1 MAQILLNV
9 ELNSASAQDSIT
21 KLKTAISKLQ
31 EPLANLQK
39 TDINSRLTAQL
50 NVLAKSF
57 DAASKGSTNL
67 VNGVKKLKT
76 PLTNLQKIEIN
87 GKLASQ
93 LNALANAFNAT
104 GEKANNAAK
113 NIRAVTKAVD
123 ENQQAVS
130 KNGATLLDNA
140 AAFLKWQV
148 VATLV
153 MKPLNA
159 IRDAISSIDEVLI
172 ETENRVIEIKRV
184 LNEDI
189 LDDRISKKLYELAQ
203 NFGQTFE
210 NAADI
215 ATNFARSG
223 MTWSDSVKAT
233 EAALLALNVAEL
245 DAEEASN
252 GLIAIMTQFGKGAD
266 ELTYIIDILN
276 KTADNAPV
284 STQKLLLAL
293 EKVGSYANQAK
304 MSLEE
309 TVAVITALSGATG
322 ASGQQLGTAVKSLLA
337 YTTKDS
343 SLNVFASLSADMQN
357 IVNEYKKGA
366 ASILSVWQ
374 QLSKE
379 INSLSAEQ
387 ADKLAEYF
395 ESTDGKSMEEALG
408 EELSEI
414 YDSMTGVYDTA
425 GTYRKN
431 YFIALMK
438 NFEDVQTALDNM
450 NDAEGYSLK
459 ENEQYMDT
467 YTAKLNTFKAKWQE
481 LANDEQGI
489 LKFKKIIIDIGE
501 GLLSLIDKTGTL
513 SSTIGALGGVATFL
527 FSAKIASGLS
537 KIGSS
542 IKASV
547 EGMKAAGSTLQ
558 SAIGILGI
566 FVAALS
572 VVNGAI
578 TKHKQAL
585 HEARIEAI
593 EAWDAISDNTQEL
606 KSLATQYEK
615 LTPKTD
621 EYYEVEQK
629 LVKLLSKD
637 KQDALAGLTEKTDE
651 YSEALKNLTQQEL
664 NSAELQ
670 AALALRAA
678 EGEVEASGDLPNDLN
693 TLTTYDNATD
703 FLTKVWNR
711 LNSGGLGSN
720 YEKVMQLMVE
730 KGLAERNRSTNGV
743 PYYTLVGMTNATNAE
758 GYYQNYKVLSDIIQ
772 KLADEYSAALRD
784 GDTETAETI
793 KLIAEKL
800 TTTRNKVAS
809 VMETYEKTKA
819 SVDAIKEAQSNFNS
833 EVEKG
838 STAAENLKE
847 QYDKIKDALQGL
859 IDKQKEA
866 NEFENYRKSV
876 LDAEANLLEAQRAA
890 EEAIAAKKEAIAER
904 EEELLQAQK
913 DAEEAI
919 AEKREA
925 IAEKEK
931 NLEEKKLD
939 LIKAQKELAD
949 TINERNVRVFNEQSG
964 LWEWQANEKNVQKAR
979 ENVEKAQKD
988 ILKAEKDIEDAIKA
1002 MHKQEEKNAQNI
1014 AKAQKNLQ
1022 KAIEALAEQER
1033 KNAENI
1039 AKAMEKLAEVQ
1050 KKIGDELLQKAI
1062 AEIKGMLDAGKPMK
1076 DIYDKINEWMAYYN
1090 NVMGTSGIPPF
1101 VGEILAAIASIKG
1114 FNIYI
1119 DYAKQSASSGA
1130 ASPDDVVSSFWEKY
1144 GDLVESGDAAASEVN
1159 RRLNNLNGYEHAFG
1173 RESAMDE
1180 TFNGEQYLFDNT
1192 TGSYYKK
1199 SDLIDNGDGT
1209 YTVPVGAEAKDY
1221 DANFTPS
1228 RDSWQKQFDSNSSSG
1243 GWGKDQPNTPEEPQN
1258 DKQNNRGGTG
1268 GSFSNRGGSGG
1279 IYDSGGVLHGLGGI
1293 KATERDEMVLPPEIT
1308 EKILN
1313 PQNTVAFKDFCS
1325 NLGILYGALEHT
1337 MPTRGNVITQN
1348 HTAND
1353 NRNMSRNTYINGVPI
1368 SSEKADRYT
1377 ISELLREM
1385 PLVREW

>member
-39 TDINSRLTAQL
+39 VDINSRLTAQL

-189 LDDRISKKLYELAQ
+189 LDDRISNKLYELAQ

-357 IVNEYKKGA
+357 IVSEYKKGA

-489 LKFKKIIIDIGE
+489 LKFKKTLLDIGN
-501 GLLSLIDKTGTL
+501 GLLSLIEYTGGIVNAAGTL
-513 SSTIGALGGVATFL
+513 GGIMTTL
-527 FSAKIASGLS
+527 FSVKIAKGLSNIFSGLS
-537 KIGSS
+537 NVAK
-542 IKASV
+542 
-547 EGMKAAGSTLQ
+547 GMKSVSTAGMTLQ
-558 SAIGILGI
+558 GAFGWLGI
-566 FVAALS
+566 AVAGISLLTG
-572 VVNGAI
+572 VVKAYEQEQ
-578 TKHKQAL
+578 HKARL
-585 HEARIEAI
+585 EAM

-606 KSLATQYEK
+606 KALVAQYEK
-615 LTPKTD
+615 LTPQTD
-621 EYYEVEQK
+621 EYYEVEK
-629 LVKLLSKD
+629 KIVNLLSKD
-637 KQDALAGLTEKTDE
+637 KKDALKDLKEGTEE
-651 YSEALKNLTQQEL
+651 YSKALKNLTQQEL
-664 NSAELQ
+664 DAAEMKALWASQAAETEVKKAGKSFRNSVTSVWTMIENDDTIEGYTSKFAPDIAKMATARSAE
-670 AALALRAA
+670 
-678 EGEVEASGDLPNDLN
+678 E
-693 TLTTYDNATD
+693 
-703 FLTKVWNR
+703 
-711 LNSGGLGSN
+711 
-720 YEKVMQLMVE
+720 
-730 KGLAERNRSTNGV
+730 
-743 PYYTLVGMTNATNAE
+743 
-758 GYYQNYKVLSDIIQ
+758 YYQSYKKLSDIVQ
-772 KLADEYSAALRD
+772 QLFSEYRAALRD
-784 GDTETAETI
+784 GKTETAET
-793 KLIAEKL
+793 LMNVAMAL
-800 TTTRNKVAS
+800 QAQLDKVS
-809 VMETYEKTKA
+809 DVMETYEKTKA
-819 SVDAIKEAQSNFNS
+819 SVEAIKEAQ
-833 EVEKG
+833 EKLNDKIEE
-838 STAAENLKE
+838 AEDPAKTLAE
-847 QYDKIKDALQGL
+847 EYSKIKDALQGL

-866 NEFENYRKSV
+866 NQFENYRKSV

-890 EEAIAAKKEAIAER
+890 EEAIAAKKEAIAAR

-939 LIKAQKELAD
+939 LIKAQKELVD

-988 ILKAEKDIEDAIKA
+988 ILKAEEDIEDAIKA
-1002 MHKQEEKNAQNI
+1002 LHKQEEKNAEKI

-1101 VGEILAAIASIKG
+1101 VSDILAAIASIKG
-1114 FNIYI
+1114 FNVYV
-1119 DYAKQSASSGA
+1119 DYVQQGTSGGNFTKDDFFNSSAWNDYLKPKVEDGD
-1130 ASPDDVVSSFWEKY
+1130 PDATEAY
-1144 GDLVESGDAAASEVN
+1144 E
-1159 RRLNNLNGYEHAFG
+1159 RLLMTNDKEHATSKNP
-1173 RESAMDE
+1173 ES
-1180 TFNGEQYLFDNT
+1180 TFANGKEYIYDST
-1192 TGSYYKK
+1192 TGQYFAKDDIKKNDDGSYT
-1199 SDLIDNGDGT
+1199 I
-1209 YTVPVGAEAKDY
+1209 PRGAEAGRIEY
-1221 DANFTPS
+1221 PS
-1228 RDSWQKQFDSNSSSG
+1228 SRRENAAPPKGNG
-1243 GWGKDQPNTPEEPQN
+1243 AMGNA
-1258 DKQNNRGGTG
+1258 NNRV
-1268 GSFSNRGGSGG
+1268 NQL
-1279 IYDSGGVLHGLGGI
+1279 YDSGGVLHGLGGI

-1313 PQNTVAFKDFCS
+1313 PQNTVAFRDFCN

>member
-9 ELNSASAQDSIT
+9 ELNSASAQDSLL

-130 KNGATLLDNA
+130 KNKSSLLDNA

-172 ETENRVIEIKRV
+172 ETENRIIEIKRV

-189 LDDRISKKLYELAQ
+189 LNDRISNKLYELAQ

-337 YTTKDS
+337 YTTKDG

-357 IVNEYKKGA
+357 IVSEYKKGA

-438 NFEDVQTALDNM
+438 SFEDVQTALDNM

-481 LANDEQGI
+481 LANDEQGF
-489 LKFKKIIIDIGE
+489 LAFKKTLLDIGN
-501 GLLSLIDKTGTL
+501 GLLTLIKYTGGLSSVIGKLGGLLLVTFSGKISTGLSNLVSGFKALKTGMDAATASAAAL
-513 SSTIGALGGVATFL
+513 QATISWIGVAIMAV
-527 FSAKIASGLS
+527 SQVIGL
-537 KIGSS
+537 IN
-542 IKASV
+542 AY
-547 EGMKAAGSTLQ
+547 
-558 SAIGILGI
+558 
-566 FVAALS
+566 
-572 VVNGAI
+572 
-578 TKHKQAL
+578 KQAQ
-585 HEARIEAI
+585 HEARLEAI
-593 EAWDAISDNTQEL
+593 EAWDAISDNAQEL
-606 KSLATQYEK
+606 KALATQYEK
-615 LTPKTD
+615 LTPQTD

-637 KQDALAGLTEKTDE
+637 KKDALKDLKEGTEE
-651 YSEALKNLTQQEL
+651 YSKALKNLTEQEL
-664 NSAELQ
+664 ANAELKATLAMRAAKKEVEKSKDVRKILRTDGAFWDDDVSKKYFNLYDADSLKLFNVLKELGILSRITYDTREIQGVKMNSASGVMTGGFEEGKDAATLYRNYQKLEQNIQTLYSRYKQ
-670 AALALRAA
+670 AILDGDA
-678 EGEVEASGDLPNDLN
+678 E
-693 TLTTYDNATD
+693 
-703 FLTKVWNR
+703 
-711 LNSGGLGSN
+711 
-720 YEKVMQLMVE
+720 
-730 KGLAERNRSTNGV
+730 LAESLLDYIDRLQQAQDKVSEVMGT
-743 PYYTLVGMTNATNAE
+743 
-758 GYYQNYKVLSDIIQ
+758 YK
-772 KLADEYSAALRD
+772 
-784 GDTETAETI
+784 DT
-793 KLIAEKL
+793 KD
-800 TTTRNKVAS
+800 
-809 VMETYEKTKA
+809 
-819 SVDAIKEAQSNFNS
+819 SVDDIKEAQSNLNK
-833 EVEKG
+833 EIDN
-838 STAAENLKE
+838 AEDPAKKLKE
-847 QYDKIKDALQGL
+847 QYNQIKDALQGL

-866 NEFENYRKSV
+866 NQFENYRKSV

-890 EEAIAAKKEAIAER
+890 EEAIAAKKEAIATR

-913 DAEEAI
+913 DAAEAI

-939 LIKAQKELAD
+939 LIKAQKELVD

-1002 MHKQEEKNAQNI
+1002 LHKQEEKNAENI

-1033 KNAENI
+1033 KNSENI

-1062 AEIKGMLDAGKPMK
+1062 AEINKMLEAGKPMK

-1101 VGEILAAIASIKG
+1101 VIEILDAIARIQG
-1114 FNIYI
+1114 LGNTYA
-1119 DYAKQSASSGA
+1119 DYTKNTISSGA
-1130 ASPDDVVSSFWEKY
+1130 ASWGDIAGAFWEKY
-1144 GDLVESGDAAASEVN
+1144 GDRVEAGDPDAVEAN
-1159 RRLNNLNGYEHAFG
+1159 NRLNRINGSE
-1173 RESAMDE
+1173 R
-1180 TFNGEQYLFDNT
+1180 TFIPSSDMNGTYNGESYIYDTIGGL
-1192 TGSYYKK
+1192 YYKR
-1199 SDLIDNGDGT
+1199 SDVRFNGDGT
-1209 YTVPVGAEAKDY
+1209 YTVPAGAEALGFEESLEVKKGY
-1221 DANFTPS
+1221 
-1228 RDSWQKQFDSNSSSG
+1228 G
-1243 GWGKDQPNTPEEPQN
+1243 GGRNGGNQMGNA
-1258 DKQNNRGGTG
+1258 NNRV
-1268 GSFSNRGGSGG
+1268 NQL
-1279 IYDSGGVLHGLGGI
+1279 YDSGGVLHGLGGI
-1293 KATERDEMVLPPEIT
+1293 KATERDEMVLPPDIT

-1313 PQNTVAFKDFCS
+1313 PQNTVAFRDFCN

>member
-9 ELNSASAQDSIT
+9 ELNSASAQGSLA

-57 DAASKGSTNL
+57 DAASKGSANL

-87 GKLASQ
+87 GKLTSQ
-93 LNALANAFNAT
+93 LNALSNAFRAT

-113 NIRAVTKAVD
+113 NIREVSKAVN
-123 ENQQAVS
+123 ENQKAVS

-172 ETENRVIEIKRV
+172 ETENRIIEIKRV

-189 LDDRISKKLYELAQ
+189 LNDRISKKLYELAQ

-357 IVNEYKKGA
+357 IVSEYKKGA

-450 NDAEGYSLK
+450 NNAEGYSLK

-481 LANDEQGI
+481 LANDEQGF
-489 LKFKKIIIDIGE
+489 LAFKKTLLEIGN
-501 GLLSLIDKTGTL
+501 GLLTLIKYTGGLSSVIGKLGGLLLVTFSGKISSDLSNLVSGFKALKTGMDAATASAAAL
-513 SSTIGALGGVATFL
+513 QATISWIGVAIMAV
-527 FSAKIASGLS
+527 SQVVGL
-537 KIGSS
+537 IN
-542 IKASV
+542 AY
-547 EGMKAAGSTLQ
+547 
-558 SAIGILGI
+558 
-566 FVAALS
+566 
-572 VVNGAI
+572 
-578 TKHKQAL
+578 KQAQ
-585 HEARIEAI
+585 HEARLEAI

-606 KSLATQYEK
+606 KTLATQYEK
-615 LTPKTD
+615 LTPQTD

-637 KQDALAGLTEKTDE
+637 KQEALKGLTEKTEE
-651 YSEALKNLTQQEL
+651 YSEALKKMTQQEL
-664 NSAELQ
+664 DSAQLQ
-670 AALALRAA
+670 AVLAMRAA
-678 EGEVEASGDLPNDLN
+678 EKEVEESGKLSR
-693 TLTTYDNATD
+693 NAATI
-703 FLTKVWNR
+703 FNK
-711 LNSGGLGSN
+711 GLSEEAVK
-720 YEKVMQLMVE
+720 YLRE
-730 KGLAERNRSTNGV
+730 KGIIEDTYLDYGEAGGSSSTTTPV
-743 PYYTLVGMTNATNAE
+743 IKGMTNAKDAA
-758 GYYQNYKVLSDIIQ
+758 GYYKNYQVLSDIIQ
-772 KLADEYSAALRD
+772 KLATEYSAALRN
-784 GDTETAETI
+784 GDAETAKTI
-793 KLIAEKL
+793 ELIAERL
-800 TTTRNKVAS
+800 EAQRSKVSA
-809 VMETYEKTKA
+809 VMETYKQTKD
-819 SVDAIKEAQSNFNS
+819 SVDDIKEAQANLNK
-833 EVEKG
+833 EIDN
-838 STAAENLKE
+838 AEDPAKKLKE
-847 QYDKIKDALQGL
+847 QYNQIKDALQGL

-866 NEFENYRKSV
+866 NQFENYRKSV

-890 EEAIAAKKEAIAER
+890 EEAIAAKKEAIAAR

-913 DAEEAI
+913 DAAEAI

-1002 MHKQEEKNAQNI
+1002 LHKQEEKNAQNI

-1062 AEIKGMLDAGKPMK
+1062 AEINKMLESGKPMK

-1101 VGEILAAIASIKG
+1101 VIEILDAIARIQG
-1114 FNIYI
+1114 LGNTYA
-1119 DYAKQSASSGA
+1119 DYTKNTISSGA
-1130 ASPDDVVSSFWEKY
+1130 ASWGDIAGAFWDKY
-1144 GDLVESGDAAASEVN
+1144 GDRVEAGDPDAVEAN
-1159 RRLNNLNGYEHAFG
+1159 NRLNRINGGE
-1173 RESAMDE
+1173 R
-1180 TFNGEQYLFDNT
+1180 TFMPAPNMNRTYNGEAYIFDT
-1192 TGSYYKK
+1192 ITGSYYKA
-1199 SDLIDNGDGT
+1199 SDLRMTGDGS
-1209 YTVPVGAEAKDY
+1209 YTVPAGAEALGY
-1221 DANFTPS
+1221 QEGLELRMNGASSGNGS
-1228 RDSWQKQFDSNSSSG
+1228 SNSGGNTAHGGGGKYTTSS
-1243 GWGKDQPNTPEEPQN
+1243 T
-1258 DKQNNRGGTG
+1258 
-1268 GSFSNRGGSGG
+1268 
-1279 IYDSGGVLHGLGGI
+1279 YDSGGVLHGLGGI
-1293 KATERDEMVLPPEIT
+1293 KATERDEMVLPPDIT

-1313 PQNTVAFKDFCS
+1313 PQNTVAFRDFCN

>member
-9 ELNSASAQDSIT
+9 ELNSASAQSSIT

-31 EPLANLQK
+31 EPLNNLQK
-39 TDINSRLTAQL
+39 VDINSKLTAQL

-57 DAASKGSTNL
+57 EAANKGSTNL
-67 VNGVKKLKT
+67 ANGVKKLET
-76 PLTNLQKIEIN
+76 PLTRLQKIEIN

-130 KNGATLLDNA
+130 KNKSSLLDNA
-140 AAFLKWQV
+140 AAFLKWQL

-153 MKPLNA
+153 MTPLNA
-159 IRDAISSIDEVLI
+159 IRDAISSIDDALI

-189 LDDRISKKLYELAQ
+189 LDDRISNKLYELAQ

-233 EAALLALNVAEL
+233 ESALLALNVAEL

-337 YTTKDS
+337 YTTKSDS
-343 SLNVFASLSADMQN
+343 LKVFASLSTDMQK
-357 IVNEYKKGA
+357 IVGEYQKGA

-379 INSLSAEQ
+379 INHLSAEQ

-395 ESTDGKSMEEALG
+395 ESTDGKNMEESLG

-489 LKFKKIIIDIGE
+489 LAFKKWLVDIGN
-501 GLLSLIDKTGTL
+501 GILSLIDKTGSL
-513 SSTIGALGGVATFL
+513 SSTMVALAGVMTFL
-527 FSAKIASGLS
+527 FSAKIASGISNIAKGLVNV
-537 KIGSS
+537 
-542 IKASV
+542 AT
-547 EGMKAAGSTLQ
+547 GMKAAATGAVTLQ
-558 SAIGILGI
+558 
-566 FVAALS
+566 AALGWIGVAVAGIS
-572 VVNGAI
+572 LLVGYIRNY
-578 TKHKQAL
+578 KQAQ
-585 HEARIEAI
+585 HEARLEAI

-606 KSLATQYEK
+606 KALAAQYEK
-615 LTPKTD
+615 LTPQTD

-637 KQDALAGLTEKTDE
+637 KKDALKDLKEGTEE
-651 YSEALKNLTQQEL
+651 YSEALKNLTEQEL
-664 NSAELQ
+664 ANAQLQ
-670 AALALRAA
+670 AALAMRAA
-678 EGEVEASGDLPNDLN
+678 ENEVLASGNTDITLN
-693 TLTTYDNATD
+693 KYDAEKLRALGIETKQTRTKRAGRHSAVRYEFAD
-703 FLTKVWNR
+703 FDGSKTADAYYENYQK
-711 LNSGGLGSN
+711 LNS
-720 YEKVMQLMVE
+720 YIEKI
-730 KGLAERNRSTNGV
+730 
-743 PYYTLVGMTNATNAE
+743 ATAYN
-758 GYYQNYKVLSDIIQ
+758 K
-772 KLADEYSAALRD
+772 ALRD
-784 GDTETAETI
+784 GNEKTAASLLAVGEI
-793 KLIAEKL
+793 LQKQCD
-800 TTTRNKVAS
+800 KVSA
-809 VMETYEKTKA
+809 VMETYKKTKD
-819 SVDAIKEAQSNFNS
+819 SVDDIKEAQSNLNK
-833 EVEKG
+833 EIDN
-838 STAAENLKE
+838 AEDPAKKLKE

-931 NLEEKKLD
+931 TLEEKKLD
-939 LIKAQKELAD
+939 LIKAQKELAE

-988 ILKAEKDIEDAIKA
+988 IIEAEKDIEDAIKA
-1002 MHKQEEKNAQNI
+1002 LHKQEEKNAEKI

-1033 KNAENI
+1033 KNAESI

-1050 KKIGDELLQKAI
+1050 KKIGEELLEKAI
-1062 AEIKGMLDAGKPMK
+1062 AEIDKMLEDNKPMK
-1076 DIYDKINEWMAYYN
+1076 EIYDKLNEWMAYYN

-1101 VGEILAAIASIKG
+1101 VMDILDAISNIQGLGNTYVSYTQQSMATGASTWGDI
-1114 FNIYI
+1114 
-1119 DYAKQSASSGA
+1119 AGA
-1130 ASPDDVVSSFWEKY
+1130 FWEKY
-1144 GDLVESGDAAASEVN
+1144 GDRVEAGDPDAVEAN
-1159 RRLNNLNGYEHAFG
+1159 DRLNHINGSEH
-1173 RESAMDE
+1173 
-1180 TFNGEQYLFDNT
+1180 TFIPSSSMNGTYNGEAYIYDT
-1192 TGSYYKK
+1192 ITGSYYRQK
-1199 SDLIDNGDGT
+1199 DLVRNGDNT
-1209 YTVPVGAEAKDY
+1209 YTVPIGAEALGFKEEGELEY
-1221 DANFTPS
+1221 DKNIDIVHF
-1228 RDSWQKQFDSNSSSG
+1228 
-1243 GWGKDQPNTPEEPQN
+1243 
-1258 DKQNNRGGTG
+1258 RGGG
-1268 GSFSNRGGSGG
+1268 GGEKVSL
-1279 IYDSGGVLHGLGGI
+1279 YDSGGVLHGLGGI
-1293 KATERDEMVLPPEIT
+1293 KATERDEMVLPPDIT
-1308 EKILN
+1308 GKILN

-1337 MPTRGNVITQN
+1337 MPARGNVITQN

-1368 SSEKADRYT
+1368 SSEMADRYT
-1377 ISELLREM
+1377 VSELLREI

>member
-9 ELNSASAQDSIT
+9 ELNSASAQDSLL

-39 TDINSRLTAQL
+39 
-50 NVLAKSF
+50 
-57 DAASKGSTNL
+57 
-67 VNGVKKLKT
+67 
-76 PLTNLQKIEIN
+76 IEIN
-87 GKLASQ
+87 GKLTSQ
-93 LNALANAFNAT
+93 LNALSNAFRAT

-130 KNGATLLDNA
+130 KNKSSLLDNA

-189 LDDRISKKLYELAQ
+189 LDDRISNKLYELAQ

-322 ASGQQLGTAVKSLLA
+322 ASGQQLGTAVKSLLS
-337 YTTKDS
+337 YTMKPEA
-343 SLNVFASLSADMQN
+343 LNMYASLSTDMKK
-357 IVNEYKKGA
+357 IVDEYRMGA
-366 ASILSVWQ
+366 ASILDVWER
-374 QLSKE
+374 LSKE
-379 INSLSAEQ
+379 LNHLSAEQ
-387 ADKLAEYF
+387 ADKLADFF
-395 ESTDGKSMEEALG
+395 ETKEGQTIESALG

-481 LANDEQGI
+481 LANDEQGF
-489 LKFKKIIIDIGE
+489 LAFKKTLLEIGN
-501 GLLSLIDKTGTL
+501 GLLTLIKYTGGLSSVIGKLGGLLLVTFSGKISTGLSNLVSGFKALKTGMDAATA
-513 SSTIGALGGVATFL
+513 SAAALQAAISWIGVAIMAV
-527 FSAKIASGLS
+527 SQVIGL
-537 KIGSS
+537 IN
-542 IKASV
+542 AY
-547 EGMKAAGSTLQ
+547 
-558 SAIGILGI
+558 
-566 FVAALS
+566 
-572 VVNGAI
+572 
-578 TKHKQAL
+578 KQAQ
-585 HEARIEAI
+585 HEARLEAI

-606 KSLATQYEK
+606 KALAAQYEK
-615 LTPKTD
+615 LTPQTD

-637 KQDALAGLTEKTDE
+637 KKDALKDLKEGTEE
-651 YSEALKNLTQQEL
+651 YSKALKNLTEQEL
-664 NSAELQ
+664 ANAELKATLAMRAAKKEVEKSKDARNILTADGAFWDDDVSKKYFNLYDADSLKLFNVLKELGILSRITYDTREIQGVKMNSASGVMTGGFEEGKDAATLYRNYQKLEQNIQTLYSRYKQ
-670 AALALRAA
+670 AILDGDA
-678 EGEVEASGDLPNDLN
+678 E
-693 TLTTYDNATD
+693 
-703 FLTKVWNR
+703 
-711 LNSGGLGSN
+711 
-720 YEKVMQLMVE
+720 
-730 KGLAERNRSTNGV
+730 LAESLLDYIDRLQQAQDKVSEVMGT
-743 PYYTLVGMTNATNAE
+743 
-758 GYYQNYKVLSDIIQ
+758 YK
-772 KLADEYSAALRD
+772 
-784 GDTETAETI
+784 DT
-793 KLIAEKL
+793 KD
-800 TTTRNKVAS
+800 
-809 VMETYEKTKA
+809 
-819 SVDAIKEAQSNFNS
+819 SVDDIKEAQSNLNK
-833 EVEKG
+833 EIDN
-838 STAAENLKE
+838 AEDPAKKLKE

-866 NEFENYRKSV
+866 NQFENYRKSV

-890 EEAIAAKKEAIAER
+890 EEAIAAKKEAIAAR

-913 DAEEAI
+913 DAAEAI

-1002 MHKQEEKNAQNI
+1002 LHKQEEKNAQNI

-1119 DYAKQSASSGA
+1119 DYAKQSASTGA

-1228 RDSWQKQFDSNSSSG
+1228 RDKGKESADRNYISGNKSEIGELNKQKY
-1243 GWGKDQPNTPEEPQN
+1243 
-1258 DKQNNRGGTG
+1258 
-1268 GSFSNRGGSGG
+1268 GST
-1279 IYDSGGVLHGLGGI
+1279 YDSGGVLHGLGGI

-1313 PQNTVAFKDFCS
+1313 PQNTVAFRDFCN

>member
-9 ELNSASAQDSIT
+9 ELNSASAQGSLT

-57 DAASKGSTNL
+57 DAASKGSANL

-87 GKLASQ
+87 GKLTSQ
-93 LNALANAFNAT
+93 LNALSNAFRTT

-113 NIRAVTKAVD
+113 NIREVSKAVN
-123 ENQQAVS
+123 ENQKAVS

-148 VATLV
+148 VATLI

-159 IRDAISSIDEVLI
+159 IREAISSIDETLI
-172 ETENRVIEIKRV
+172 ETENRIIEIKRV

-189 LDDRISKKLYELAQ
+189 LNDRISKKLYELAQ

-337 YTTKDS
+337 YTMKPKALDMY
-343 SLNVFASLSADMQN
+343 ASLSTDMKK
-357 IVNEYKKGA
+357 IVDEYRMGA
-366 ASILSVWQ
+366 ASILDVWEH
-374 QLSKE
+374 LSKE
-379 INSLSAEQ
+379 LNHLSAEQ
-387 ADKLAEYF
+387 ADKLADFF
-395 ESTDGKSMEEALG
+395 ETKEGQTIESALG

-450 NDAEGYSLK
+450 NNAEGYSLK
-459 ENEQYMDT
+459 ENDQYMDT

-481 LANDEQGI
+481 LANDEQGF
-489 LKFKKIIIDIGE
+489 LAFKKTLLEIGN
-501 GLLSLIDKTGTL
+501 GLLTLIKYTGGL
-513 SSTIGALGGVATFL
+513 SSVIGKLGGLLLVTF
-527 FSAKIASGLS
+527 SGKISSGLS
-537 KIGSS
+537 NLVSGF
-542 IKASV
+542 KALKT
-547 EGMKAAGSTLQ
+547 GMDAATA
-558 SAIGILGI
+558 SA
-566 FVAALS
+566 AALQATIS
-572 VVNGAI
+572 WIGVAI
-578 TKHKQAL
+578 MAVSQVIGLINAYKQAQ
-585 HEARIEAI
+585 HEARLEAI

-606 KSLATQYEK
+606 KALAAQYEK
-615 LTPKTD
+615 LTPQTD

-637 KQDALAGLTEKTDE
+637 KKDALKDLKEGTEE
-651 YSEALKNLTQQEL
+651 YSKALKNLTEQEL
-664 NSAELQ
+664 ANAELKATLAMRAAKKEVEKSKDARNILTTDGAFWDDDVSKKYFNLYDADSLKLFNVLKELGILSGITYDTREIQGVKMNSASGVMTGGFEEGKDAATLYRNYQKLEQNIQTLYSRYKQ
-670 AALALRAA
+670 AILDGDA
-678 EGEVEASGDLPNDLN
+678 E
-693 TLTTYDNATD
+693 
-703 FLTKVWNR
+703 
-711 LNSGGLGSN
+711 
-720 YEKVMQLMVE
+720 
-730 KGLAERNRSTNGV
+730 LAESLLDYIDRLQQAQDKVSEVMGT
-743 PYYTLVGMTNATNAE
+743 
-758 GYYQNYKVLSDIIQ
+758 YK
-772 KLADEYSAALRD
+772 
-784 GDTETAETI
+784 DT
-793 KLIAEKL
+793 KD
-800 TTTRNKVAS
+800 
-809 VMETYEKTKA
+809 
-819 SVDAIKEAQSNFNS
+819 SVDDIKEAQANLNK
-833 EVEKG
+833 EIDN
-838 STAAENLKE
+838 AEDPAKKLKE
-847 QYDKIKDALQGL
+847 QYDQIKDALQGL

-866 NEFENYRKSV
+866 NQFENYRKSV

-890 EEAIAAKKEAIAER
+890 EEAIAAKKEAIAVR

-913 DAEEAI
+913 DAAEAI

-988 ILKAEKDIEDAIKA
+988 ILKAEEDIEDAIKA
-1002 MHKQEEKNAQNI
+1002 LHKQEEKNAQNI

-1101 VGEILAAIASIKG
+1101 VIEILDAIARIQG
-1114 FNIYI
+1114 LGNTYA
-1119 DYAKQSASSGA
+1119 DYTKNTISSGA
-1130 ASPDDVVSSFWEKY
+1130 ASWGDIAGAFWDKY
-1144 GDLVESGDAAASEVN
+1144 GDRVEAGDPDAVEAN
-1159 RRLNNLNGYEHAFG
+1159 NRLNRINGGE
-1173 RESAMDE
+1173 R
-1180 TFNGEQYLFDNT
+1180 TFTPAPNMNRTYNGEAYIFDT
-1192 TGSYYKK
+1192 ITGSYYKA
-1199 SDLIDNGDGT
+1199 SDLRMTGDGS
-1209 YTVPVGAEAKDY
+1209 YTVPAGAEALGY
-1221 DANFTPS
+1221 QEGLELRMNGASSGNGS
-1228 RDSWQKQFDSNSSSG
+1228 SNSGGNTAHGGGGKYTTSS
-1243 GWGKDQPNTPEEPQN
+1243 
-1258 DKQNNRGGTG
+1258 
-1268 GSFSNRGGSGG
+1268 

-1293 KATERDEMVLPPEIT
+1293 KATERDEMVLPPDIT

-1313 PQNTVAFKDFCS
+1313 PQNTVAFRDFCN

>member
-9 ELNSASAQDSIT
+9 ELNSASAQGSLT

-57 DAASKGSTNL
+57 DAASKGSADL

-76 PLTNLQKIEIN
+76 PLANLQKIEMN
-87 GKLASQ
+87 GKLTSQ
-93 LNALANAFNAT
+93 LNALSNAFRAT

-113 NIRAVTKAVD
+113 NIREVSKAVS
-123 ENQQAVS
+123 ENQNAVS

-189 LDDRISKKLYELAQ
+189 LDDRISNKLYELAQ

-357 IVNEYKKGA
+357 IVSEYKKGA

-395 ESTDGKSMEEALG
+395 ESTDGKSMDEALG

-450 NDAEGYSLK
+450 NNAEGYSLK

-481 LANDEQGI
+481 LANDEQGF
-489 LKFKKIIIDIGE
+489 LAFKKTLLEIGN
-501 GLLSLIDKTGTL
+501 GLLTLIKYTGGLSSVIGKLGGLLLVTFSGKISTGLSNLVSGFKALKTGMDAATA
-513 SSTIGALGGVATFL
+513 SAAALQAAISWIGVAIMAV
-527 FSAKIASGLS
+527 SQVIGL
-537 KIGSS
+537 IN
-542 IKASV
+542 AY
-547 EGMKAAGSTLQ
+547 
-558 SAIGILGI
+558 
-566 FVAALS
+566 
-572 VVNGAI
+572 
-578 TKHKQAL
+578 KQAQ
-585 HEARIEAI
+585 HEARLEAI

-606 KSLATQYEK
+606 KALTAQYEK
-615 LTPKTD
+615 LTPQTD

-637 KQDALAGLTEKTDE
+637 KKDALKDLKGGTEE
-651 YSEALKNLTQQEL
+651 YSKALKNLTEQEL
-664 NSAELQ
+664 ANAELKATLAMRAAKKEVEKSKDARNILTADGAFWDDDVSKKYFNLYDADSLKLFNVLKELGILSRITYDTREIQGVKMNSASGVMTGGFEEGKDAATLYRNYQKLEQNIQTLYSRYKQ
-670 AALALRAA
+670 AILDGDA
-678 EGEVEASGDLPNDLN
+678 E
-693 TLTTYDNATD
+693 
-703 FLTKVWNR
+703 
-711 LNSGGLGSN
+711 
-720 YEKVMQLMVE
+720 
-730 KGLAERNRSTNGV
+730 LAESLLDYIDRLQQAQDKVSEVMGT
-743 PYYTLVGMTNATNAE
+743 
-758 GYYQNYKVLSDIIQ
+758 YK
-772 KLADEYSAALRD
+772 
-784 GDTETAETI
+784 DT
-793 KLIAEKL
+793 KD
-800 TTTRNKVAS
+800 
-809 VMETYEKTKA
+809 
-819 SVDAIKEAQSNFNS
+819 SVDDIKEAQANLNK
-833 EVEKG
+833 EIDN
-838 STAAENLKE
+838 AEDPAKKLKE
-847 QYDKIKDALQGL
+847 QYNQIKDALQGL

-866 NEFENYRKSV
+866 NQFENYRKSV

-890 EEAIAAKKEAIAER
+890 EEAIAAKKEAIAAR

-913 DAEEAI
+913 DAAEAI

-1002 MHKQEEKNAQNI
+1002 LHKQEEKNAENI

-1062 AEIKGMLDAGKPMK
+1062 AEINKMLEAGKPMK

-1101 VGEILAAIASIKG
+1101 VIEILDAIARIQG
-1114 FNIYI
+1114 LGNTYA
-1119 DYAKQSASSGA
+1119 DYTKNTISSGA
-1130 ASPDDVVSSFWEKY
+1130 ASWGDIAGAFWEKY
-1144 GDLVESGDAAASEVN
+1144 GDRVEAGDPDAVEAN
-1159 RRLNNLNGYEHAFG
+1159 NRLNRINGSE
-1173 RESAMDE
+1173 R
-1180 TFNGEQYLFDNT
+1180 TFIPSSDMNGTYNGESYIYDTIGGL
-1192 TGSYYKK
+1192 YYKR
-1199 SDLIDNGDGT
+1199 SDVRFNGDGT
-1209 YTVPVGAEAKDY
+1209 YTVPAGAEALGFEESLEVKKGY
-1221 DANFTPS
+1221 
-1228 RDSWQKQFDSNSSSG
+1228 G
-1243 GWGKDQPNTPEEPQN
+1243 GGRNGGNQMGNA
-1258 DKQNNRGGTG
+1258 NNRV
-1268 GSFSNRGGSGG
+1268 NQL
-1279 IYDSGGVLHGLGGI
+1279 YDSGGVLHGLGGI

-1313 PQNTVAFKDFCS
+1313 PQNTVAFRDFCN

>member
-9 ELNSASAQDSIT
+9 ELNSASAQDSLT

-189 LDDRISKKLYELAQ
+189 LDDRISNKLYELAQ

-357 IVNEYKKGA
+357 IVSEYKKGA

-481 LANDEQGI
+481 LANDEQGF
-489 LKFKKIIIDIGE
+489 LAFKKTLLDIGN
-501 GLLSLIDKTGTL
+501 GLLTLIKYTGGLSSVIGKLGGLLLVTFSGKISTGLSNLVSGFKALKTGMDAATASAAAL
-513 SSTIGALGGVATFL
+513 QATISWIGVAIMAV
-527 FSAKIASGLS
+527 SQVIGL
-537 KIGSS
+537 IN
-542 IKASV
+542 AY
-547 EGMKAAGSTLQ
+547 
-558 SAIGILGI
+558 
-566 FVAALS
+566 
-572 VVNGAI
+572 
-578 TKHKQAL
+578 KQAQ
-585 HEARIEAI
+585 HEARLEAI

-606 KSLATQYEK
+606 KALATQYEK
-615 LTPKTD
+615 LTPQTD

-637 KQDALAGLTEKTDE
+637 KKDALKDLKEGTEE
-651 YSEALKNLTQQEL
+651 YSKALKNLTEQEL
-664 NSAELQ
+664 ANAELKATLAMRAAKKEVEKSKDVRKILRTDGAFWDDDVSKKYFNLYDADSLKLFNVLKELGILSRITYDTREIQGVKMNSASGVMTGGFEEGKDAATLYRNYQKLEQNIQTLYSRYKQ
-670 AALALRAA
+670 AILDGDA
-678 EGEVEASGDLPNDLN
+678 E
-693 TLTTYDNATD
+693 
-703 FLTKVWNR
+703 
-711 LNSGGLGSN
+711 
-720 YEKVMQLMVE
+720 
-730 KGLAERNRSTNGV
+730 LAESLLDYIDRLQQAQDKVSEVMGT
-743 PYYTLVGMTNATNAE
+743 
-758 GYYQNYKVLSDIIQ
+758 YK
-772 KLADEYSAALRD
+772 
-784 GDTETAETI
+784 DT
-793 KLIAEKL
+793 KD
-800 TTTRNKVAS
+800 
-809 VMETYEKTKA
+809 
-819 SVDAIKEAQSNFNS
+819 SVDDIKEAQANLNK
-833 EVEKG
+833 EIDN
-838 STAAENLKE
+838 AEDPAKKLKE
-847 QYDKIKDALQGL
+847 QYNQIKDALQGL

-866 NEFENYRKSV
+866 NQFENYRKSV

-890 EEAIAAKKEAIAER
+890 EEAIAAKKEAIAAR

-913 DAEEAI
+913 DAAEAI

-988 ILKAEKDIEDAIKA
+988 ILKAEEDIEDAIKA
-1002 MHKQEEKNAQNI
+1002 LHKQEEKNAEKI

-1101 VGEILAAIASIKG
+1101 VIEILDAIARIQG
-1114 FNIYI
+1114 LGNTYA
-1119 DYAKQSASSGA
+1119 DYTKNTISSGA
-1130 ASPDDVVSSFWEKY
+1130 ASWGDIAGAFWDKY
-1144 GDLVESGDAAASEVN
+1144 GDRVEAGDPDAVEAN
-1159 RRLNNLNGYEHAFG
+1159 NRLNRINGGE
-1173 RESAMDE
+1173 R
-1180 TFNGEQYLFDNT
+1180 TFTPAPNMNRTYNGEAYIFDT
-1192 TGSYYKK
+1192 ITGSYYKA
-1199 SDLIDNGDGT
+1199 SDLRMTGDGS
-1209 YTVPVGAEAKDY
+1209 YTVPAGAEALGY
-1221 DANFTPS
+1221 QEGLELRMNGASSGNGS
-1228 RDSWQKQFDSNSSSG
+1228 SNSGGNTAHGGGGKYTTSS
-1243 GWGKDQPNTPEEPQN
+1243 
-1258 DKQNNRGGTG
+1258 
-1268 GSFSNRGGSGG
+1268 

-1293 KATERDEMVLPPEIT
+1293 KATERDEMVLPPDIT

-1313 PQNTVAFKDFCS
+1313 PQNTVAFRDFCN

>member
-9 ELNSASAQDSIT
+9 ELNSASAQGSLA
-21 KLKTAISKLQ
+21 KLKTAISKMQ

-57 DAASKGSTNL
+57 DAASKGSANL

-93 LNALANAFNAT
+93 LNALSNAFRAT

-113 NIRAVTKAVD
+113 NICEVSKAVN
-123 ENQQAVS
+123 ENQKAVS

-172 ETENRVIEIKRV
+172 ETENRIIEIKRV

-189 LDDRISKKLYELAQ
+189 LDDRISNKLYELAQ

-357 IVNEYKKGA
+357 IVSEYKKGA

-481 LANDEQGI
+481 LANDEQGF
-489 LKFKKIIIDIGE
+489 LAFKKTLLDIGN
-501 GLLSLIDKTGTL
+501 GLLTLIKYTGGL
-513 SSTIGALGGVATFL
+513 SSVIGKLGGLLLVTF
-527 FSAKIASGLS
+527 SGKISSGLS
-537 KIGSS
+537 NLVSGF
-542 IKASV
+542 KALKT
-547 EGMKAAGSTLQ
+547 GMDAATA
-558 SAIGILGI
+558 SA
-566 FVAALS
+566 AALQATIS
-572 VVNGAI
+572 WIGVAI
-578 TKHKQAL
+578 MAVSQVIGLINAYKQAQ
-585 HEARIEAI
+585 HEARLEAI

-606 KSLATQYEK
+606 KALAAQYEK
-615 LTPKTD
+615 LTPQTD

-637 KQDALAGLTEKTDE
+637 KKDALKDLKEGTEE
-651 YSEALKNLTQQEL
+651 YSEALKNLTEQEL
-664 NSAELQ
+664 ANAELKATLAMRAAKKEVEKSKDVRKILRTDGAFWDDDVSKKYFNLYDADSLKLFNVLKELGILSRITYDTREIQGVKMNSASGVMTGGFEEGKDAATLYRNYQKLEQNIQTLYSRYKQ
-670 AALALRAA
+670 AILDGDA
-678 EGEVEASGDLPNDLN
+678 E
-693 TLTTYDNATD
+693 
-703 FLTKVWNR
+703 
-711 LNSGGLGSN
+711 
-720 YEKVMQLMVE
+720 
-730 KGLAERNRSTNGV
+730 LAESLLDYIDRLQQAQDKVSEVMGT
-743 PYYTLVGMTNATNAE
+743 
-758 GYYQNYKVLSDIIQ
+758 YK
-772 KLADEYSAALRD
+772 
-784 GDTETAETI
+784 DT
-793 KLIAEKL
+793 KD
-800 TTTRNKVAS
+800 
-809 VMETYEKTKA
+809 
-819 SVDAIKEAQSNFNS
+819 SVDDIKEAQANLNK
-833 EVEKG
+833 EIDN
-838 STAAENLKE
+838 AEDPAKKLKE
-847 QYDKIKDALQGL
+847 QYNQIKDALQGL

-866 NEFENYRKSV
+866 NQFENYRKSV

-890 EEAIAAKKEAIAER
+890 EEAIAAKKEAIAAR

-988 ILKAEKDIEDAIKA
+988 ILKAEEDIEDAIKA
-1002 MHKQEEKNAQNI
+1002 LHKQEEKNAEKI

-1101 VGEILAAIASIKG
+1101 VIEILDAIARIQG
-1114 FNIYI
+1114 LGNTYA
-1119 DYAKQSASSGA
+1119 DYTKNTVSSGA
-1130 ASPDDVVSSFWEKY
+1130 ASWGDIAGAFWDKY
-1144 GDLVESGDAAASEVN
+1144 GDRVEAGDPDAVEAN
-1159 RRLNNLNGYEHAFG
+1159 NRLNRINGSE
-1173 RESAMDE
+1173 R
-1180 TFNGEQYLFDNT
+1180 TFIPFSEMNGTYNGESYIYDTIGGL
-1192 TGSYYKK
+1192 YYKR
-1199 SDLIDNGDGT
+1199 SDVRFNGDGT
-1209 YTVPVGAEAKDY
+1209 YTVPAGAEALGFEESLEVKKGY
-1221 DANFTPS
+1221 
-1228 RDSWQKQFDSNSSSG
+1228 G
-1243 GWGKDQPNTPEEPQN
+1243 GGRNGGNQMGNA
-1258 DKQNNRGGTG
+1258 NNRV
-1268 GSFSNRGGSGG
+1268 NQL
-1279 IYDSGGVLHGLGGI
+1279 YDSGGVLQGLGGI
-1293 KATERDEMVLPPEIT
+1293 KATERDEMVLPPDIT

-1313 PQNTVAFKDFCS
+1313 PQNTVAFRDFCN

-1368 SSEKADRYT
+1368 STEKADRYT

>member
-9 ELNSASAQDSIT
+9 ELNSASAQGSLT

-57 DAASKGSTNL
+57 DAASKGSANL

-93 LNALANAFNAT
+93 LNALSNAFRAT

-113 NIRAVTKAVD
+113 NICEVSKAVN
-123 ENQQAVS
+123 ENQKAVS

-172 ETENRVIEIKRV
+172 ETENRIIEIKRV

-189 LDDRISKKLYELAQ
+189 LDDRISNKLYELAQ

-357 IVNEYKKGA
+357 IVSEYKKGA

-481 LANDEQGI
+481 LANDEQGF
-489 LKFKKIIIDIGE
+489 LAFKKTLLDIGN
-501 GLLSLIDKTGTL
+501 GLLTLIKYTGGL
-513 SSTIGALGGVATFL
+513 SSVIGKLGGLLLVTF
-527 FSAKIASGLS
+527 SGKISSGLS
-537 KIGSS
+537 NLVSGF
-542 IKASV
+542 KALKT
-547 EGMKAAGSTLQ
+547 GMDAATA
-558 SAIGILGI
+558 SA
-566 FVAALS
+566 AALQATIS
-572 VVNGAI
+572 WIGVAI
-578 TKHKQAL
+578 MAVSQVIGLINAYKQAQ
-585 HEARIEAI
+585 HEARLEAI

-606 KSLATQYEK
+606 KALAAQYEK
-615 LTPKTD
+615 LTPQTD

-637 KQDALAGLTEKTDE
+637 KKDALKDLKEGTEE
-651 YSEALKNLTQQEL
+651 YSEALKNLTEQEL
-664 NSAELQ
+664 ANAELKATLAMRAAKKEVEKSKDVRKILRTDGAFWDDDVSKKYFNLYDADSLKLFNVLKELGILSRITYDTREIQGVKMNSASGVMTGGFEEGKDAATLYRNYQKLEQNIQTLYSRYKQ
-670 AALALRAA
+670 AILDGDA
-678 EGEVEASGDLPNDLN
+678 E
-693 TLTTYDNATD
+693 
-703 FLTKVWNR
+703 
-711 LNSGGLGSN
+711 
-720 YEKVMQLMVE
+720 
-730 KGLAERNRSTNGV
+730 LAESLLDYIDRLQQAQDKVSEVMGT
-743 PYYTLVGMTNATNAE
+743 
-758 GYYQNYKVLSDIIQ
+758 YK
-772 KLADEYSAALRD
+772 
-784 GDTETAETI
+784 DT
-793 KLIAEKL
+793 KD
-800 TTTRNKVAS
+800 
-809 VMETYEKTKA
+809 
-819 SVDAIKEAQSNFNS
+819 SVDDIKEAQANLNK
-833 EVEKG
+833 EIDN
-838 STAAENLKE
+838 AEDPAKKLKE
-847 QYDKIKDALQGL
+847 QYNQIKDALQGL

-866 NEFENYRKSV
+866 NQFENYRKSV

-890 EEAIAAKKEAIAER
+890 EEAIAAKKEAIAAR

-988 ILKAEKDIEDAIKA
+988 ILKAEEDIEDAIKA
-1002 MHKQEEKNAQNI
+1002 LHKQEEKNAEKI

-1101 VGEILAAIASIKG
+1101 VIEILDAIARIQG
-1114 FNIYI
+1114 LGNTYA
-1119 DYAKQSASSGA
+1119 DYTKNTVSSGA
-1130 ASPDDVVSSFWEKY
+1130 ASWGDIAGAFWDKY
-1144 GDLVESGDAAASEVN
+1144 GDRVEAGDPDAVEAN
-1159 RRLNNLNGYEHAFG
+1159 NRLNRINGSE
-1173 RESAMDE
+1173 R
-1180 TFNGEQYLFDNT
+1180 TFIPFSEMNGTYNGESYIYDTIGGL
-1192 TGSYYKK
+1192 YYKR
-1199 SDLIDNGDGT
+1199 SDVRFNGDGT
-1209 YTVPVGAEAKDY
+1209 YTVPAGAEALGFEESLEVKKGY
-1221 DANFTPS
+1221 
-1228 RDSWQKQFDSNSSSG
+1228 G
-1243 GWGKDQPNTPEEPQN
+1243 GGRNGGNQMGNA
-1258 DKQNNRGGTG
+1258 NNRV
-1268 GSFSNRGGSGG
+1268 NQL
-1279 IYDSGGVLHGLGGI
+1279 YDSGGVLQGLGGI
-1293 KATERDEMVLPPEIT
+1293 KATERDEMVLPPDIT

-1313 PQNTVAFKDFCS
+1313 PQNTVAFRDFCN

-1368 SSEKADRYT
+1368 STEKADRYT

>member
-9 ELNSASAQDSIT
+9 ELNSASAQDSLT

-57 DAASKGSTNL
+57 DAASKGSADL

-93 LNALANAFNAT
+93 LNALSNAFRAT

-130 KNGATLLDNA
+130 KNKSSLLDNA

-189 LDDRISKKLYELAQ
+189 LDDRISNKLYELAQ

-357 IVNEYKKGA
+357 IVSEYKKGA

-481 LANDEQGI
+481 LANDEQGF
-489 LKFKKIIIDIGE
+489 LAFKKTLLEIGN
-501 GLLSLIDKTGTL
+501 GLLTLIKYTGGLSSVIGKLGGLLLVTFSGKISTGLSNLVSGFKALKTGMDAATASAAAL
-513 SSTIGALGGVATFL
+513 QATISWIGVAIMAV
-527 FSAKIASGLS
+527 SQVIGL
-537 KIGSS
+537 IN
-542 IKASV
+542 AY
-547 EGMKAAGSTLQ
+547 
-558 SAIGILGI
+558 
-566 FVAALS
+566 
-572 VVNGAI
+572 
-578 TKHKQAL
+578 KQAQ
-585 HEARIEAI
+585 HEARLEAI

-606 KSLATQYEK
+606 KALAAQYEK
-615 LTPKTD
+615 LTPQTD

-637 KQDALAGLTEKTDE
+637 KKDALKDLKEGTEE
-651 YSEALKNLTQQEL
+651 YSEALKNLTEQEL
-664 NSAELQ
+664 ANAELKATLAMRAAKKEVEKSKDVRKILRTDGAFWDDDVSKKYFNLYDADSLKLFNVLKELGILSRITYDTREIQGVKMNSASGVMTGGFEEGKDAATLYRNYQKLEQNIQTLYSRYKQ
-670 AALALRAA
+670 AILDGDA
-678 EGEVEASGDLPNDLN
+678 E
-693 TLTTYDNATD
+693 
-703 FLTKVWNR
+703 
-711 LNSGGLGSN
+711 
-720 YEKVMQLMVE
+720 
-730 KGLAERNRSTNGV
+730 LAESLLDYIDRLQQAQDKVSEVMGT
-743 PYYTLVGMTNATNAE
+743 
-758 GYYQNYKVLSDIIQ
+758 YK
-772 KLADEYSAALRD
+772 
-784 GDTETAETI
+784 DT
-793 KLIAEKL
+793 KD
-800 TTTRNKVAS
+800 
-809 VMETYEKTKA
+809 
-819 SVDAIKEAQSNFNS
+819 SVDDIKEAQANLNK
-833 EVEKG
+833 EIDN
-838 STAAENLKE
+838 AEDPAKKLKE
-847 QYDKIKDALQGL
+847 QYDQIKDALQGL

-866 NEFENYRKSV
+866 NQFENYRKSV

-1002 MHKQEEKNAQNI
+1002 LHKQEEKNAENI

-1033 KNAENI
+1033 KNSENI

-1101 VGEILAAIASIKG
+1101 VIEILDAIARIQG
-1114 FNIYI
+1114 LGNTYA
-1119 DYAKQSASSGA
+1119 DYTKNTISSGA
-1130 ASPDDVVSSFWEKY
+1130 ASWGDIAGAFWEKY
-1144 GDLVESGDAAASEVN
+1144 GDRVEAGDPDAVEAN
-1159 RRLNNLNGYEHAFG
+1159 NRLNRINGSE
-1173 RESAMDE
+1173 R
-1180 TFNGEQYLFDNT
+1180 TFMPAPSMNRTYNGEAYIYDT
-1192 TGSYYKK
+1192 ITGSYYKA
-1199 SDLIDNGDGT
+1199 SDLRMTGDGS
-1209 YTVPVGAEAKDY
+1209 YTVPAGAEALGY
-1221 DANFTPS
+1221 QEGLELRMNGASSGNGS
-1228 RDSWQKQFDSNSSSG
+1228 SNSGGNTAHGGGGKYTTSS
-1243 GWGKDQPNTPEEPQN
+1243 T
-1258 DKQNNRGGTG
+1258 
-1268 GSFSNRGGSGG
+1268 
-1279 IYDSGGVLHGLGGI
+1279 YDSGGVLHGLGGI

-1313 PQNTVAFKDFCS
+1313 PQNTVAFRDFCN

>member
-9 ELNSASAQDSIT
+9 ELNSASAQSSIT

-31 EPLANLQK
+31 EPLNNLQK
-39 TDINSRLTAQL
+39 VDINSKLTAQL

-130 KNGATLLDNA
+130 KNQSSLLDNA

-159 IRDAISSIDEVLI
+159 IRDAISSIDDVLI

-189 LDDRISKKLYELAQ
+189 LDDRISNKLYELAQ

-210 NAADI
+210 NVADI

-223 MTWSDSVKAT
+223 MTWTDSVKAT

-322 ASGQQLGTAVKSLLA
+322 ASGQQLGTAVKSLLS
-337 YTTKDS
+337 YTMKPEA
-343 SLNVFASLSADMQN
+343 LNMYASLSTDMKK
-357 IVNEYKKGA
+357 IVDEYRMGA
-366 ASILSVWQ
+366 ASILDVWEH
-374 QLSKE
+374 LSKE
-379 INSLSAEQ
+379 LNHLSAEQ
-387 ADKLAEYF
+387 ADKLADFF
-395 ESTDGKSMEEALG
+395 ETKEGQTIESALG

-489 LKFKKIIIDIGE
+489 LAFKKWLVDIGN
-501 GLLSLIDKTGTL
+501 GILSLIDKTGSL
-513 SSTIGALGGVATFL
+513 STTMVALAGVMTFL
-527 FSAKIASGLS
+527 FSAKIANNLSNIAEGLG
-537 KIGSS
+537 KVA
-542 IKASV
+542 K
-547 EGMKAAGSTLQ
+547 GMKAVFTEGMTLQ
-558 SAIGILGI
+558 AAFGWIGIAVAGI
-566 FVAALS
+566 SLLVGGI
-572 VVNGAI
+572 NRY
-578 TKHKQAL
+578 KQAQ
-585 HEARIEAI
+585 HEARLEAI
-593 EAWDAISDNTQEL
+593 EAWDAISDNTQQL
-606 KSLATQYEK
+606 KALATQYEK
-615 LTPKTD
+615 LTPQTD

-637 KQDALAGLTEKTDE
+637 KQEALKGLTEKTEE
-651 YSEALKNLTQQEL
+651 YSEALKKMTQQEL
-664 NSAELQ
+664 DSAQLQ
-670 AALALRAA
+670 AVLAMRAA
-678 EGEVEASGDLPNDLN
+678 EKEVEESGKLSR
-693 TLTTYDNATD
+693 NAATI
-703 FLTKVWNR
+703 FNK
-711 LNSGGLGSN
+711 GLSEEAVK
-720 YEKVMQLMVE
+720 YLRE
-730 KGLAERNRSTNGV
+730 KGIIEDTYLDYGEAGGSSSTMTPV
-743 PYYTLVGMTNATNAE
+743 IKRMTNAKDAA
-758 GYYQNYKVLSDIIQ
+758 GYYKNYQVLSDIIQ
-772 KLADEYSAALRD
+772 KLATEYSAALRN
-784 GDTETAETI
+784 GDAETAKTI
-793 KLIAEKL
+793 ELIAEKL
-800 TTTRNKVAS
+800 EAQRSRVS
-809 VMETYEKTKA
+809 EVMETYKQTKD
-819 SVDAIKEAQSNFNS
+819 SVDDIKEAQSNLNK
-833 EVEKG
+833 EMDN
-838 STAAENLKE
+838 AEDPAKKLKE
-847 QYDKIKDALQGL
+847 QYNQIKDALQGL

-866 NEFENYRKSV
+866 NQFENYRKSV

-890 EEAIAAKKEAIAER
+890 EEAIAAKKEAIATR

-988 ILKAEKDIEDAIKA
+988 ILKAEEDIEDAIKA
-1002 MHKQEEKNAQNI
+1002 LHKQEEKNAQNI

-1033 KNAENI
+1033 KNSENI

-1119 DYAKQSASSGA
+1119 DYAKQSASTGA

-1228 RDSWQKQFDSNSSSG
+1228 RDKGKESADRNYISGNKSEIGELNKQKY
-1243 GWGKDQPNTPEEPQN
+1243 
-1258 DKQNNRGGTG
+1258 
-1268 GSFSNRGGSGG
+1268 GST
-1279 IYDSGGVLHGLGGI
+1279 YDSGGVLHGLGGI

-1337 MPTRGNVITQN
+1337 MPIRGNVITQN

>member
-9 ELNSASAQDSIT
+9 ELNSASAQDGIT

-57 DAASKGSTNL
+57 DAASKGSADL

-113 NIRAVTKAVD
+113 NIQAVTKAVD

-130 KNGATLLDNA
+130 KNKSSLLDNA

-189 LDDRISKKLYELAQ
+189 LDDRISNKLYELAQ

-322 ASGQQLGTAVKSLLA
+322 ASGQQLGTAVKSLLS
-337 YTTKDS
+337 YTMKPEA
-343 SLNVFASLSADMQN
+343 LNMYASLSADMKK
-357 IVNEYKKGA
+357 IVDEYRMGA
-366 ASILSVWQ
+366 ASILEVWEH
-374 QLSKE
+374 LSKE
-379 INSLSAEQ
+379 LNHLSAEQ
-387 ADKLAEYF
+387 ADKLADFF
-395 ESTDGKSMEEALG
+395 ETKEGQTIESALG

-481 LANDEQGI
+481 LANDEQGF
-489 LKFKKIIIDIGE
+489 LAFKKTLLDIGN
-501 GLLSLIDKTGTL
+501 GLLTLIKYTGGLSSVIGKLGGLLLVTFSGKISTGLSNLVSGFKALKTGMDAATASAAAL
-513 SSTIGALGGVATFL
+513 QATISWIGVAIMAV
-527 FSAKIASGLS
+527 SQVIGL
-537 KIGSS
+537 IN
-542 IKASV
+542 AY
-547 EGMKAAGSTLQ
+547 
-558 SAIGILGI
+558 
-566 FVAALS
+566 
-572 VVNGAI
+572 
-578 TKHKQAL
+578 KQAQ
-585 HEARIEAI
+585 HEARLEAI

-606 KSLATQYEK
+606 KALAAQYEK
-615 LTPKTD
+615 LTPQTD

-637 KQDALAGLTEKTDE
+637 KKDALKDLKEGTEE
-651 YSEALKNLTQQEL
+651 YSEALKNLTEQEL
-664 NSAELQ
+664 ANAELKATLAMRAAKKEVEKSKDARNILTADGAFWDDDVSKKYFNLYDADSLKLFNVLKELGILSRITYDTREIQGVKMNSASGVMTGGFEEGKDAATLYRNYQKLEQNIQTLYSRYKQ
-670 AALALRAA
+670 AILDGDA
-678 EGEVEASGDLPNDLN
+678 E
-693 TLTTYDNATD
+693 
-703 FLTKVWNR
+703 
-711 LNSGGLGSN
+711 
-720 YEKVMQLMVE
+720 
-730 KGLAERNRSTNGV
+730 LAESLLDYIDRLQQAQDKVSEVMGT
-743 PYYTLVGMTNATNAE
+743 
-758 GYYQNYKVLSDIIQ
+758 YKQ
-772 KLADEYSAALRD
+772 
-784 GDTETAETI
+784 
-793 KLIAEKL
+793 
-800 TTTRNKVAS
+800 
-809 VMETYEKTKA
+809 TKD
-819 SVDAIKEAQSNFNS
+819 SVDDIKEAQANLNK
-833 EVEKG
+833 EIDN
-838 STAAENLKE
+838 AEDPAKKLKE
-847 QYDKIKDALQGL
+847 QYDQIKDALQGL

-866 NEFENYRKSV
+866 NQFENYRKSV
-876 LDAEANLLEAQRAA
+876 LDAEATLLEAQRAA
-890 EEAIAAKKEAIAER
+890 EEAIAAKKEAIAAR

-913 DAEEAI
+913 DAAEAI

-1002 MHKQEEKNAQNI
+1002 LHKQEEKNAQNI

-1022 KAIEALAEQER
+1022 KAVEALAEQER

-1062 AEIKGMLDAGKPMK
+1062 AEINKMLESGKPMK

-1101 VGEILAAIASIKG
+1101 VIEILDAIARIQG
-1114 FNIYI
+1114 LGNTYA
-1119 DYAKQSASSGA
+1119 DYTKNTISSGA
-1130 ASPDDVVSSFWEKY
+1130 ASWGDIAGAFWDKY
-1144 GDLVESGDAAASEVN
+1144 GDRVEAGDPDAVEAN
-1159 RRLNNLNGYEHAFG
+1159 NRLNRINGGE
-1173 RESAMDE
+1173 R
-1180 TFNGEQYLFDNT
+1180 TFTPAPNMNRTYNGEAYIFDT
-1192 TGSYYKK
+1192 ITGSYYKA
-1199 SDLIDNGDGT
+1199 SDLRMTGDGS
-1209 YTVPVGAEAKDY
+1209 YTVPAGAEALGY
-1221 DANFTPS
+1221 QEGLELRVNGASSGNGS
-1228 RDSWQKQFDSNSSSG
+1228 SNSGGNTAHGGGGKYTTSS
-1243 GWGKDQPNTPEEPQN
+1243 T
-1258 DKQNNRGGTG
+1258 
-1268 GSFSNRGGSGG
+1268 
-1279 IYDSGGVLHGLGGI
+1279 YDSGGVLHGLGGI
-1293 KATERDEMVLPPEIT
+1293 KATERDEMVLPPDIT

-1313 PQNTVAFKDFCS
+1313 PQNTVAFRDFCN

>member
-9 ELNSASAQDSIT
+9 ELNSASAQGSLA

-57 DAASKGSTNL
+57 DAASKGSANL

-87 GKLASQ
+87 GKLTSQ
-93 LNALANAFNAT
+93 LNALSNAFRAT

-113 NIRAVTKAVD
+113 NIREVSKAVN
-123 ENQQAVS
+123 ENQKAVS

-148 VATLV
+148 VATLI

-159 IRDAISSIDEVLI
+159 IRDAISSIDETLI
-172 ETENRVIEIKRV
+172 ETENRIIEIKRV

-189 LDDRISKKLYELAQ
+189 LNDRISKKLYELAQ

-215 ATNFARSG
+215 AANFARSG

-337 YTTKDS
+337 YTMKPKALDMY
-343 SLNVFASLSADMQN
+343 ASLSTDMKK
-357 IVNEYKKGA
+357 IVDEYRMGA
-366 ASILSVWQ
+366 ASILDVWEH
-374 QLSKE
+374 LSKE
-379 INSLSAEQ
+379 LNHLSAEQ
-387 ADKLAEYF
+387 ADKLADFF
-395 ESTDGKSMEEALG
+395 ETKEGQTIESALG

-450 NDAEGYSLK
+450 NNAEGYSLK
-459 ENEQYMDT
+459 ENEQYMNT

-481 LANDEQGI
+481 LANDEQGF
-489 LKFKKIIIDIGE
+489 LAFKKTLLDIGN
-501 GLLSLIDKTGTL
+501 GLLTLIKYTGGL
-513 SSTIGALGGVATFL
+513 SSVIGKLGGLLLVTF
-527 FSAKIASGLS
+527 SGKISSGLS
-537 KIGSS
+537 NLVSGF
-542 IKASV
+542 KALKT
-547 EGMKAAGSTLQ
+547 GMDAATA
-558 SAIGILGI
+558 SA
-566 FVAALS
+566 AALQATIS
-572 VVNGAI
+572 WIGVAI
-578 TKHKQAL
+578 MAVSQVIGLINAYKQAQ
-585 HEARIEAI
+585 HEARLEAI

-606 KSLATQYEK
+606 KALAAQYEK
-615 LTPKTD
+615 LTPQTD

-637 KQDALAGLTEKTDE
+637 KKDALNDLKEGTEE
-651 YSEALKNLTQQEL
+651 YSKALKNLTEQEL
-664 NSAELQ
+664 ANAQLQ
-670 AALALRAA
+670 AALAMRAA
-678 EGEVEASGDLPNDLN
+678 EDEVLASGNTDITLNKYDAKTLRDLGIE
-693 TLTTYDNATD
+693 TKQTRTKRAGRHSAVRYEFAD
-703 FLTKVWNR
+703 FDGNKTADAYYENYQK
-711 LNSGGLGSN
+711 LNS
-720 YEKVMQLMVE
+720 YIEKI
-730 KGLAERNRSTNGV
+730 
-743 PYYTLVGMTNATNAE
+743 ATAYN
-758 GYYQNYKVLSDIIQ
+758 K
-772 KLADEYSAALRD
+772 ALRD
-784 GDTETAETI
+784 GNEKTAASLLAVGEMLQ
-793 KLIAEKL
+793 KQ
-800 TTTRNKVAS
+800 RDKVSA
-809 VMETYEKTKA
+809 VMETYKQTKD
-819 SVDAIKEAQSNFNS
+819 SVDGIKEAQSNLNK
-833 EVEKG
+833 EIDN
-838 STAAENLKE
+838 AEDPAKRLKE
-847 QYDKIKDALQGL
+847 QYNQIKDALQGL

-866 NEFENYRKSV
+866 NQFENYRKSV
-876 LDAEANLLEAQRAA
+876 LDAEANLLEAQRMA
-890 EEAIAAKKEAIAER
+890 EEAIAAKKEAIAAR

-913 DAEEAI
+913 DAAEAI

-1002 MHKQEEKNAQNI
+1002 LRKQEEKNAQNI

-1022 KAIEALAEQER
+1022 KAVEALAEQER

-1114 FNIYI
+1114 FNTYV
-1119 DYAKQSASSGA
+1119 DYVQQGTSSGNFSKDDFFNSSA
-1130 ASPDDVVSSFWEKY
+1130 WNDFLKPKVEEGDPDATETY
-1144 GDLVESGDAAASEVN
+1144 E
-1159 RRLNNLNGYEHAFG
+1159 RLLMTNGKEHATSKNP
-1173 RESAMDE
+1173 ES
-1180 TFNGEQYLFDNT
+1180 TFAKGKEYIYDST
-1192 TGSYYKK
+1192 TGLYFAKDDIKKNEDGSYT
-1199 SDLIDNGDGT
+1199 I
-1209 YTVPVGAEAKDY
+1209 PVGAEAGRIEY
-1221 DANFTPS
+1221 PS
-1228 RDSWQKQFDSNSSSG
+1228 SQRENATAPKGSRNYISGNKSEIGELNKQKY
-1243 GWGKDQPNTPEEPQN
+1243 
-1258 DKQNNRGGTG
+1258 
-1268 GSFSNRGGSGG
+1268 GST
-1279 IYDSGGVLHGLGGI
+1279 YDSGGVLHGLGGI
-1293 KATERDEMVLPPEIT
+1293 KATERDEMVLPPDIT

-1313 PQNTVAFKDFCS
+1313 PQNTVAFRDFCN

>member
-9 ELNSASAQDSIT
+9 ELNSASAQGSLT

-57 DAASKGSTNL
+57 DAASKGSANL

-87 GKLASQ
+87 GKLTSQ
-93 LNALANAFNAT
+93 LNALSNAFRAT

-113 NIRAVTKAVD
+113 NIREVSKAVN
-123 ENQQAVS
+123 ENQKAVS

-172 ETENRVIEIKRV
+172 ETENRIIEIKRV

-189 LDDRISKKLYELAQ
+189 LNDRISKKLYELAQ

-215 ATNFARSG
+215 AANFARSG

-337 YTTKDS
+337 YTMKPKALDMY
-343 SLNVFASLSADMQN
+343 ASLSADMKK
-357 IVNEYKKGA
+357 IVDEYRMGA
-366 ASILSVWQ
+366 ASILDVWEH
-374 QLSKE
+374 LSKE
-379 INSLSAEQ
+379 LNHLSAEQ
-387 ADKLAEYF
+387 ADKLADFF
-395 ESTDGKSMEEALG
+395 ETKEGQTIESALG

-450 NDAEGYSLK
+450 NNAEGYSLK

-481 LANDEQGI
+481 LANDEQGF
-489 LKFKKIIIDIGE
+489 LAFKKTLLEVGN
-501 GLLSLIDKTGTL
+501 GLLTLIKYTGGL
-513 SSTIGALGGVATFL
+513 SSVIGKLGGLLLVTF
-527 FSAKIASGLS
+527 SGKISSGLS
-537 KIGSS
+537 NLVSGF
-542 IKASV
+542 KALKT
-547 EGMKAAGSTLQ
+547 GMDAATA
-558 SAIGILGI
+558 SA
-566 FVAALS
+566 AALQATIS
-572 VVNGAI
+572 WIGVAI
-578 TKHKQAL
+578 MAVSQVIGLINAYKQAQ
-585 HEARIEAI
+585 HEARLEAI

-606 KSLATQYEK
+606 KALAAQYEK
-615 LTPKTD
+615 LTPQTD

-637 KQDALAGLTEKTDE
+637 KKDALKDLKEGTEE
-651 YSEALKNLTQQEL
+651 YSKALKNLTEQEL
-664 NSAELQ
+664 ANAQLQ
-670 AALALRAA
+670 AALAMRAA
-678 EGEVEASGDLPNDLN
+678 EDEVLASGNTDITLNKYDAKTLRDLGIE
-693 TLTTYDNATD
+693 TKQTRTKRAGRHSAVRYEFAD
-703 FLTKVWNR
+703 FDGSKTADAYYENYQK
-711 LNSGGLGSN
+711 LNS
-720 YEKVMQLMVE
+720 YIEKI
-730 KGLAERNRSTNGV
+730 
-743 PYYTLVGMTNATNAE
+743 ATAYN
-758 GYYQNYKVLSDIIQ
+758 K
-772 KLADEYSAALRD
+772 ALRD
-784 GDTETAETI
+784 GNEKTAASLLAVGEMLQ
-793 KLIAEKL
+793 KQ
-800 TTTRNKVAS
+800 RDKVSA
-809 VMETYEKTKA
+809 VMETYKQTKD
-819 SVDAIKEAQSNFNS
+819 SVDDIKEAQSNLNK
-833 EVEKG
+833 EIDN
-838 STAAENLKE
+838 AEDPAKKLKE
-847 QYDKIKDALQGL
+847 QYNQIKDALQGL

-866 NEFENYRKSV
+866 NQFENYRKSV

-890 EEAIAAKKEAIAER
+890 EEAIAAKKEAIAAR

-913 DAEEAI
+913 DAAEAI

-1002 MHKQEEKNAQNI
+1002 LHKQEEKNAQNI

-1022 KAIEALAEQER
+1022 KAVEALAEQER

-1114 FNIYI
+1114 FNTYV
-1119 DYAKQSASSGA
+1119 DYVQQGTSSGNFSKDDFFNSSA
-1130 ASPDDVVSSFWEKY
+1130 WNDFLKPKVEEGDPDATETY
-1144 GDLVESGDAAASEVN
+1144 E
-1159 RRLNNLNGYEHAFG
+1159 RLLMTNGKEHATSKNP
-1173 RESAMDE
+1173 ES
-1180 TFNGEQYLFDNT
+1180 TFAKGKEYIYDST
-1192 TGSYYKK
+1192 TGLYFAKDDIKKNEDGSYT
-1199 SDLIDNGDGT
+1199 I
-1209 YTVPVGAEAKDY
+1209 PVGAEAGRIEY
-1221 DANFTPS
+1221 PS
-1228 RDSWQKQFDSNSSSG
+1228 SQRENATAPKGSRNYISGNKSEIGELNKQKY
-1243 GWGKDQPNTPEEPQN
+1243 
-1258 DKQNNRGGTG
+1258 
-1268 GSFSNRGGSGG
+1268 GST
-1279 IYDSGGVLHGLGGI
+1279 YDSGGVLHGLGGI
-1293 KATERDEMVLPPEIT
+1293 KATERDEMVLPPDIT

-1313 PQNTVAFKDFCS
+1313 PQNTVAFGDFCN

>member
-9 ELNSASAQDSIT
+9 ELNSASAQSNIT

-57 DAASKGSTNL
+57 DAASKGSADL

-93 LNALANAFNAT
+93 LNALSNAFRAT

-130 KNGATLLDNA
+130 KNKSSLLDNA

-189 LDDRISKKLYELAQ
+189 LDDRISNKLYELAQ

-357 IVNEYKKGA
+357 IVSEYKKGA

-438 NFEDVQTALDNM
+438 NFDDVQTALDNM
-450 NDAEGYSLK
+450 NDAEDYSLK

-489 LKFKKIIIDIGE
+489 LKFKKTLLDIGN
-501 GLLSLIDKTGTL
+501 GLLSLIEYTGGIVNAAGTL
-513 SSTIGALGGVATFL
+513 GGIMTTL
-527 FSAKIASGLS
+527 FSAKIAKGLSNIFSGLS
-537 KIGSS
+537 NVAK
-542 IKASV
+542 
-547 EGMKAAGSTLQ
+547 GMKSVSTAGMTLQ
-558 SAIGILGI
+558 GAFGWMGIAVAGI
-566 FVAALS
+566 SILTG
-572 VVNGAI
+572 VVKAYEQEQ
-578 TKHKQAL
+578 HRARL
-585 HEARIEAI
+585 EAM

-606 KSLATQYEK
+606 KALVAQYEK
-615 LTPKTD
+615 LTPQTD
-621 EYYEVEQK
+621 EYYEVEK
-629 LVKLLSKD
+629 KIVNLLSKD
-637 KQDALAGLTEKTDE
+637 KKDALKDLKEGTEE
-651 YSEALKNLTQQEL
+651 YSKALKNLTQQEL
-664 NSAELQ
+664 DAAETEVKKAGKSFRNSVTSVWTMIENDDTIEGYTSKFAPDIAKMATARSAE
-670 AALALRAA
+670 
-678 EGEVEASGDLPNDLN
+678 E
-693 TLTTYDNATD
+693 
-703 FLTKVWNR
+703 
-711 LNSGGLGSN
+711 
-720 YEKVMQLMVE
+720 
-730 KGLAERNRSTNGV
+730 
-743 PYYTLVGMTNATNAE
+743 
-758 GYYQNYKVLSDIIQ
+758 YYQSYKKLSDIVQ
-772 KLADEYSAALRD
+772 QLFSEYRAALRD
-784 GDTETAETI
+784 GKTETAET
-793 KLIAEKL
+793 LMNVAMAL
-800 TTTRNKVAS
+800 QAQLDKVS
-809 VMETYEKTKA
+809 DVMETYEKTKA
-819 SVDAIKEAQSNFNS
+819 SVEAIKEAQ
-833 EVEKG
+833 EKLNDKIEE
-838 STAAENLKE
+838 AEDPAKTLAE
-847 QYDKIKDALQGL
+847 EYSKIKDALQGL

-866 NEFENYRKSV
+866 NQFENYRKSV

-890 EEAIAAKKEAIAER
+890 EEAIAAKKEAIATR

-939 LIKAQKELAD
+939 LIKAQKELVD

-988 ILKAEKDIEDAIKA
+988 ILKAEEDIEDAIKA
-1002 MHKQEEKNAQNI
+1002 LHKQEEKNAEKI

-1101 VGEILAAIASIKG
+1101 VSDILAAIASIKG
-1114 FNIYI
+1114 FNVYVDYVQQGTSGGNFTKDDFFNSSAWNDYLKPKVEDGDPDATEAYERLLMTNDKEHTTSKNPESTFANGKEYIY
-1119 DYAKQSASSGA
+1119 DS
-1130 ASPDDVVSSFWEKY
+1130 
-1144 GDLVESGDAAASEVN
+1144 
-1159 RRLNNLNGYEHAFG
+1159 
-1173 RESAMDE
+1173 
-1180 TFNGEQYLFDNT
+1180 T
-1192 TGSYYKK
+1192 TGQYFAKDDIKKNDDGSYT
-1199 SDLIDNGDGT
+1199 I
-1209 YTVPVGAEAKDY
+1209 PRGAEAGRIEY
-1221 DANFTPS
+1221 PSTRRENATPP
-1228 RDSWQKQFDSNSSSG
+1228 KGNG
-1243 GWGKDQPNTPEEPQN
+1243 AMGNV
-1258 DKQNNRGGTG
+1258 NNRV
-1268 GSFSNRGGSGG
+1268 NQL
-1279 IYDSGGVLHGLGGI
+1279 YDSGGVLHGLGGI

-1313 PQNTVAFKDFCS
+1313 PQNTVAFRDFCN

-1368 SSEKADRYT
+1368 SSEMADRYT
-1377 ISELLREM
+1377 VSELLREI

>member
-9 ELNSASAQDSIT
+9 ELNSASAQGSLT

-57 DAASKGSTNL
+57 DAASKGSANL

-93 LNALANAFNAT
+93 LNALSNAFRAT

-113 NIRAVTKAVD
+113 NIREVSKAVN
-123 ENQQAVS
+123 ENQKAVS

-172 ETENRVIEIKRV
+172 ETENRIIEIKRV

-189 LDDRISKKLYELAQ
+189 LNDRISKKLYELAQ

-337 YTTKDS
+337 YTMKPKALDMY
-343 SLNVFASLSADMQN
+343 ASLSTDMKK
-357 IVNEYKKGA
+357 IVDEYRMGA
-366 ASILSVWQ
+366 ASILDVWEH
-374 QLSKE
+374 LSKE
-379 INSLSAEQ
+379 LNHLSAEQ
-387 ADKLAEYF
+387 ADKLADFF
-395 ESTDGKSMEEALG
+395 ETKEGQTIESALG

-450 NDAEGYSLK
+450 NNAEGYSLK

-481 LANDEQGI
+481 LANDEQGF
-489 LKFKKIIIDIGE
+489 LAFKKTLLEIGN
-501 GLLSLIDKTGTL
+501 GLLTLIKYTGGL
-513 SSTIGALGGVATFL
+513 SSVIGKLGGLLLVTF
-527 FSAKIASGLS
+527 SGKISSGLS
-537 KIGSS
+537 NLVSGF
-542 IKASV
+542 KALKT
-547 EGMKAAGSTLQ
+547 GMDAATA
-558 SAIGILGI
+558 SA
-566 FVAALS
+566 AALQATIS
-572 VVNGAI
+572 WIGVAI
-578 TKHKQAL
+578 MAVSQVIGLINAYKQAQ
-585 HEARIEAI
+585 HEARLEAI

-606 KSLATQYEK
+606 KALAAQYEK
-615 LTPKTD
+615 LTPQTD

-637 KQDALAGLTEKTDE
+637 KKDALKDLKEGTEE
-651 YSEALKNLTQQEL
+651 YSKALKNLTEQEL
-664 NSAELQ
+664 LAAEMKALWASQAAETEVEKAGKSFRNSVTSVWTMIENDDTIEGYTSKFAPDIAKMATARSAE
-670 AALALRAA
+670 
-678 EGEVEASGDLPNDLN
+678 E
-693 TLTTYDNATD
+693 
-703 FLTKVWNR
+703 
-711 LNSGGLGSN
+711 
-720 YEKVMQLMVE
+720 
-730 KGLAERNRSTNGV
+730 
-743 PYYTLVGMTNATNAE
+743 
-758 GYYQNYKVLSDIIQ
+758 YYQSYKKLSDIVQ
-772 KLADEYSAALRD
+772 QLFSEYRAALRD
-784 GDTETAETI
+784 GKTETAET
-793 KLIAEKL
+793 LMNVAMAL
-800 TTTRNKVAS
+800 QAQLDKVSA
-809 VMETYEKTKA
+809 VMETYKKTKD
-819 SVDAIKEAQSNFNS
+819 SVDAIKEAQANLNK
-833 EVEKG
+833 EIDN
-838 STAAENLKE
+838 AEDPAKKLKE
-847 QYDKIKDALQGL
+847 QYDQIKDALQGL

-866 NEFENYRKSV
+866 NQFENYRKSV

-890 EEAIAAKKEAIAER
+890 EEAIAAKKEAIAAR

-913 DAEEAI
+913 DAAEAI

-1002 MHKQEEKNAQNI
+1002 LHKQEEKNAENI

-1033 KNAENI
+1033 KNSENI

-1101 VGEILAAIASIKG
+1101 VIEILDAIARIQG
-1114 FNIYI
+1114 LGNTYA
-1119 DYAKQSASSGA
+1119 DYTKNTISSGA
-1130 ASPDDVVSSFWEKY
+1130 ASWGDIAGAFWDKY
-1144 GDLVESGDAAASEVN
+1144 GDRVEAGDPDAVEAN
-1159 RRLNNLNGYEHAFG
+1159 NRLNRINGGE
-1173 RESAMDE
+1173 R
-1180 TFNGEQYLFDNT
+1180 TFTPAPNMNRTYNGEAYIFDT
-1192 TGSYYKK
+1192 ITGSYYKA
-1199 SDLIDNGDGT
+1199 SDLRMTGDGS
-1209 YTVPVGAEAKDY
+1209 YTVPAGAEALGY
-1221 DANFTPS
+1221 QEGLELRMNGASSGNGS
-1228 RDSWQKQFDSNSSSG
+1228 SNSGGNTAHGGGGKYTTSS
-1243 GWGKDQPNTPEEPQN
+1243 
-1258 DKQNNRGGTG
+1258 
-1268 GSFSNRGGSGG
+1268 

-1293 KATERDEMVLPPEIT
+1293 KATERDEMVLPPDIT

-1313 PQNTVAFKDFCS
+1313 PQNTVAFRDFCN

>member
-9 ELNSASAQDSIT
+9 ELNSASAQGSLT

-57 DAASKGSTNL
+57 DAASKGSANL

-87 GKLASQ
+87 GKLTSQ
-93 LNALANAFNAT
+93 LNALSNAFRAT

-113 NIRAVTKAVD
+113 NIREVSKAVN
-123 ENQQAVS
+123 ENQKAVS

-172 ETENRVIEIKRV
+172 ETENRIIEIKRV

-189 LDDRISKKLYELAQ
+189 LNDRISKKLYELAQ

-337 YTTKDS
+337 YTMKPKALDMY
-343 SLNVFASLSADMQN
+343 ASLSTDMKK
-357 IVNEYKKGA
+357 IVDEYRMGA
-366 ASILSVWQ
+366 ASILDVWEH
-374 QLSKE
+374 LSKE
-379 INSLSAEQ
+379 LNHLSAEQ
-387 ADKLAEYF
+387 ADKLADFF
-395 ESTDGKSMEEALG
+395 ETKEGQTIESALG

-450 NDAEGYSLK
+450 NNAEGYSLK

-481 LANDEQGI
+481 LANDEQGF
-489 LKFKKIIIDIGE
+489 LAFKKTLLEIGN
-501 GLLSLIDKTGTL
+501 GLLTLIKYTGGLSSVIGKLGGLLLVTFSGKISAGLNNLIDGFKSLKTGMDAAAVSATALQAALNWIGVAIMAL
-513 SSTIGALGGVATFL
+513 SQLGG
-527 FSAKIASGLS
+527 I
-537 KIGSS
+537 IYS
-542 IKASV
+542 IKEA
-547 EGMKAAGSTLQ
+547 Q
-558 SAIGILGI
+558 
-566 FVAALS
+566 
-572 VVNGAI
+572 
-578 TKHKQAL
+578 
-585 HEARIEAI
+585 HEARLEAI
-593 EAWDAISDNTQEL
+593 EAWDAISDNTKEL
-606 KSLATQYEK
+606 KALTAQYEK
-615 LTPKTD
+615 LTPQTD

-637 KQDALAGLTEKTDE
+637 KKDALKDLKEGTEE
-651 YSEALKNLTQQEL
+651 YSKALKNLTEQEL
-664 NSAELQ
+664 AEAELK
-670 AALALRAA
+670 ASLALIAA
-678 EGEVEASGDLPNDLN
+678 EDEVLASGKTQISGRDAEALKNAGIGVTASTSGGNRRRKVRYTIDGFDDGISVEA
-693 TLTTYDNATD
+693 
-703 FLTKVWNR
+703 
-711 LNSGGLGSN
+711 
-720 YEKVMQLMVE
+720 
-730 KGLAERNRSTNGV
+730 
-743 PYYTLVGMTNATNAE
+743 YYN
-758 GYYQNYKVLSDIIQ
+758 NYKKIGEYIEELS
-772 KLADEYSAALRD
+772 KKRREALRKN
-784 GDTETAETI
+784 DTETANSLLKTI
-793 KLIAEKL
+793 ATLKKYRDNVSE
-800 TTTRNKVAS
+800 
-809 VMETYEKTKA
+809 VMSTYEQTKA
-819 SVDAIKEAQSNFNS
+819 SVDDIKEAQSNLNK
-833 EVEKG
+833 EIDN
-838 STAAENLKE
+838 AEDPAKKLKE
-847 QYDKIKDALQGL
+847 QYNQIKDALQGL

-866 NEFENYRKSV
+866 NQFENYRKSV

-890 EEAIAAKKEAIAER
+890 EEAIAAKKEAIAAR

-913 DAEEAI
+913 DAAEAI

-1002 MHKQEEKNAQNI
+1002 LHKQEEKNAQNI

-1050 KKIGDELLQKAI
+1050 KKIGDELLQKAV

-1101 VGEILAAIASIKG
+1101 VIEILDAIARIQG
-1114 FNIYI
+1114 LGNTYA
-1119 DYAKQSASSGA
+1119 DYTKNTISSGA
-1130 ASPDDVVSSFWEKY
+1130 ASWGDIAGAFWDKY
-1144 GDLVESGDAAASEVN
+1144 GDRVEAGDPDAVEAN
-1159 RRLNNLNGYEHAFG
+1159 NRLNRINGGE
-1173 RESAMDE
+1173 R
-1180 TFNGEQYLFDNT
+1180 TFTPAPNMNRTYNGEAYIFDT
-1192 TGSYYKK
+1192 ITGSYYKA
-1199 SDLIDNGDGT
+1199 SDLRMTGDGS
-1209 YTVPVGAEAKDY
+1209 YTVPAGAEALGY
-1221 DANFTPS
+1221 QEGLELRMNGASSGNGS
-1228 RDSWQKQFDSNSSSG
+1228 SNSGGGGKYTTSS
-1243 GWGKDQPNTPEEPQN
+1243 
-1258 DKQNNRGGTG
+1258 
-1268 GSFSNRGGSGG
+1268 

-1293 KATERDEMVLPPEIT
+1293 KATERDEMVLPPDIT

-1313 PQNTVAFKDFCS
+1313 PQNTVAFRDFCN

>member
-9 ELNSASAQDSIT
+9 ELNSASAQGSIT

-31 EPLANLQK
+31 EPLNNLQK
-39 TDINSRLTAQL
+39 IDINSRLTAQL

-57 DAASKGSTNL
+57 DAASKGSANL
-67 VNGVKKLKT
+67 VSGVKKLET

-87 GKLASQ
+87 SKLTSQ
-93 LNALANAFNAT
+93 LNALSNAFRAT

-113 NIRAVTKAVD
+113 NIREVSKAVN
-123 ENQQAVS
+123 ENQDAVS

-172 ETENRVIEIKRV
+172 ETENRIIEIKRV

-189 LDDRISKKLYELAQ
+189 LNDRISKKLYELAQ

-223 MTWSDSVKAT
+223 MTWADSVKAT

-357 IVNEYKKGA
+357 IVSEYKKGA

-379 INSLSAEQ
+379 INSLSTEQ

-395 ESTDGKSMEEALG
+395 ESTDGKSMEDALG

-489 LKFKKIIIDIGE
+489 LAFKKWLLDIGN
-501 GLLSLIDKTGTL
+501 GILSLIDKTGSL
-513 SSTIGALGGVATFL
+513 SSTMVALAGVMTFL
-527 FSAKIASGLS
+527 FSAKIASGISNIAKGL
-537 KIGSS
+537 GNVV
-542 IKASV
+542 A
-547 EGMKAAGSTLQ
+547 GMKAAATGALTLQ
-558 SAIGILGI
+558 AALGWIG
-566 FVAALS
+566 VAAAGISLL
-572 VVNGAI
+572 VGYIRNCA
-578 TKHKQAL
+578 QAQ
-585 HEARIEAI
+585 HEARLEAI

-606 KSLATQYEK
+606 KALAAQYEK
-615 LTPKTD
+615 LTPQTD
-621 EYYEVEQK
+621 EYYEVEKK
-629 LVKLLSKD
+629 LVNLLSKD
-637 KQDALAGLTEKTDE
+637 KKEALKDLKEGTEE

-664 NSAELQ
+664 DSAQLQ
-670 AALALRAA
+670 AALAMRAA
-678 EGEVEASGDLPNDLN
+678 EKEVEENGKLSR
-693 TLTTYDNATD
+693 NAATI
-703 FLTKVWNR
+703 FNK
-711 LNSGGLGSN
+711 GLSTEAVN
-720 YEKVMQLMVE
+720 YLRE
-730 KGLAERNRSTNGV
+730 KGIIEDTYLDYGEAGGSSSTKTPV
-743 PYYTLVGMTNATNAE
+743 IKGMTNAKDAA
-758 GYYQNYKVLSDIIQ
+758 GYYKNYQVLSDIIQ
-772 KLADEYSAALRD
+772 KLATEYSAALRN
-784 GDTETAETI
+784 GDTETAKTI
-793 KLIAEKL
+793 ELIAEKL
-800 TTTRNKVAS
+800 EAQRSKVSA
-809 VMETYEKTKA
+809 VMETYKQTKD
-819 SVDAIKEAQSNFNS
+819 SVDAVKEAQSNLNN
-833 EVEKG
+833 EVEK
-838 STAAENLKE
+838 AEEPAEKLKE
-847 QYDKIKDALQGL
+847 QYNQTKDALQEL
-859 IDKQKEA
+859 IDKQAEV
-866 NEFENYRKSV
+866 NQLEIYRKSV

-890 EEAIAAKKEAIAER
+890 QEAIAAKKEAIAAR

-964 LWEWQANEKNVQKAR
+964 IWEWQANEKNVQKAR

-988 ILKAEKDIEDAIKA
+988 ILSAEKDIEDAIKA
-1002 MHKQEEKNAQNI
+1002 LHKQEEKNAQSI

-1050 KKIGDELLQKAI
+1050 KKIGNELLQKAV
-1062 AEIKGMLDAGKPMK
+1062 AEIKEMLDAGKPMK

-1101 VGEILAAIASIKG
+1101 VGEILAAIAGIKG

-1119 DYAKQSASSGA
+1119 DYAKQSASTGA
-1130 ASPDDVVSSFWEKY
+1130 ASPDDVISSFWEKY
-1144 GDLVESGDAAASEVN
+1144 GDLVESGDASASEVN

-1221 DANFTPS
+1221 DASFTPS
-1228 RDSWQKQFDSNSSSG
+1228 RDKGTESADRTGNKSEISKVD
-1243 GWGKDQPNTPEEPQN
+1243 
-1258 DKQNNRGGTG
+1258 NRV
-1268 GSFSNRGGSGG
+1268 NQL
-1279 IYDSGGVLHGLGGI
+1279 YDSGGVLHGLGGI
-1293 KATERDEMVLPPEIT
+1293 KATERDEMVLPPDIT

-1313 PQNTVAFKDFCS
+1313 PQNTVAFKDFCN

-1353 NRNMSRNTYINGVPI
+1353 NRDMSRNTYINGVPI
-1368 SSEKADRYT
+1368 PPEKADRYT

>member
-9 ELNSASAQDSIT
+9 ELNSASAQGSIT

-31 EPLANLQK
+31 EPLNNLQK
-39 TDINSRLTAQL
+39 IDINSRLTAQL

-57 DAASKGSTNL
+57 DAASKGSANL
-67 VNGVKKLKT
+67 VNGVKKLET

-87 GKLASQ
+87 SKLTSQ
-93 LNALANAFNAT
+93 LNALSNAFRAT

-113 NIRAVTKAVD
+113 NIREVSKAVN
-123 ENQQAVS
+123 ENQDAVS

-172 ETENRVIEIKRV
+172 ETENRIIEIKRV

-189 LDDRISKKLYELAQ
+189 LNDRISKKLYELAQ

-223 MTWSDSVKAT
+223 MTWADSVKAT

-357 IVNEYKKGA
+357 IVSEYKKGA

-379 INSLSAEQ
+379 INSLSTEQ

-395 ESTDGKSMEEALG
+395 ESTDGKSMEDALG

-489 LKFKKIIIDIGE
+489 LAFKKWLLDIGN
-501 GLLSLIDKTGTL
+501 GILSLIDKTGSL
-513 SSTIGALGGVATFL
+513 SSTMVALAGVMTFL
-527 FSAKIASGLS
+527 FSAKIASGISNIAKGL
-537 KIGSS
+537 GNVV
-542 IKASV
+542 A
-547 EGMKAAGSTLQ
+547 GMKAAATGALTLQ
-558 SAIGILGI
+558 AALGWIG
-566 FVAALS
+566 VAAAGISLL
-572 VVNGAI
+572 VGYIRNCA
-578 TKHKQAL
+578 QAQ
-585 HEARIEAI
+585 HEARLEAI

-606 KSLATQYEK
+606 KALAAQYEK
-615 LTPKTD
+615 LTPQTD
-621 EYYEVEQK
+621 EYYEVEKK
-629 LVKLLSKD
+629 LVNLLSKD
-637 KQDALAGLTEKTDE
+637 KKEALKDLKEGTEE

-664 NSAELQ
+664 DSAQLQ
-670 AALALRAA
+670 AALAMRAA
-678 EGEVEASGDLPNDLN
+678 EKEVEENGKLSR
-693 TLTTYDNATD
+693 NAATI
-703 FLTKVWNR
+703 FNK
-711 LNSGGLGSN
+711 GLSTEAVN
-720 YEKVMQLMVE
+720 YLRE
-730 KGLAERNRSTNGV
+730 KGIIEDTYLDYGEAGGSSSTKTPV
-743 PYYTLVGMTNATNAE
+743 IKGMTNAKDAA
-758 GYYQNYKVLSDIIQ
+758 GYYKNYQVLSDIIQ
-772 KLADEYSAALRD
+772 KLATEYSAALRN
-784 GDTETAETI
+784 GDTETAKTI
-793 KLIAEKL
+793 ELIAEKL
-800 TTTRNKVAS
+800 EAQRSKVSA
-809 VMETYEKTKA
+809 VMETYKQTKD
-819 SVDAIKEAQSNFNS
+819 SVDAVKEAQSNLNN
-833 EVEKG
+833 EVEK
-838 STAAENLKE
+838 AEEPAEKLKE
-847 QYDKIKDALQGL
+847 QYNQTKYALQEL
-859 IDKQKEA
+859 IDKQAEV
-866 NEFENYRKSV
+866 NQLEIYRKSV
-876 LDAEANLLEAQRAA
+876 LDVEANLLEAQRAA
-890 EEAIAAKKEAIAER
+890 QEAIAAKKEAIAAR

-964 LWEWQANEKNVQKAR
+964 IWEWQANEKNVQKAR

-988 ILKAEKDIEDAIKA
+988 ILEAEKDIEDAIKA
-1002 MHKQEEKNAQNI
+1002 LHKQEEKNAQSI

-1033 KNAENI
+1033 KNAKNI

-1050 KKIGDELLQKAI
+1050 KKIGNELPQKVA
-1062 AEIKGMLDAGKPMK
+1062 AEIKEMLDAGKPMK
-1076 DIYDKINEWMAYYN
+1076 DIYDRINEWMAFYN

-1101 VGEILAAIASIKG
+1101 VGEILAAIAGIKG

-1119 DYAKQSASSGA
+1119 DYAKQSASTGA
-1130 ASPDDVVSSFWEKY
+1130 ASPDDVISSFWEKY
-1144 GDLVESGDAAASEVN
+1144 GDLVESGDASASEVN

-1221 DANFTPS
+1221 DASFTPS
-1228 RDSWQKQFDSNSSSG
+1228 RDKGTESADRTGNKSEISKVD
-1243 GWGKDQPNTPEEPQN
+1243 
-1258 DKQNNRGGTG
+1258 NRV
-1268 GSFSNRGGSGG
+1268 NQL
-1279 IYDSGGVLHGLGGI
+1279 YDSGGVLHGLGGI
-1293 KATERDEMVLPPEIT
+1293 KATERDEMVLPPDIT

-1313 PQNTVAFKDFCS
+1313 PQNTVAFKDFCN

-1353 NRNMSRNTYINGVPI
+1353 NRDMSRNTYINGVPI
-1368 SSEKADRYT
+1368 PPEKADRYT

>member
-9 ELNSASAQDSIT
+9 ELNSASAQGSLA

-57 DAASKGSTNL
+57 DAASKGSANL

-87 GKLASQ
+87 GKLTSQ
-93 LNALANAFNAT
+93 LNALSNAFRTT

-113 NIRAVTKAVD
+113 NIREVSKAVN
-123 ENQQAVS
+123 ENQKAVS

-148 VATLV
+148 VATLI
-153 MKPLNA
+153 MKPLNDIRNA
-159 IRDAISSIDEVLI
+159 IRSIDEALI
-172 ETENRVIEIKRV
+172 ETENRIIEIKRV

-189 LDDRISKKLYELAQ
+189 LNDRISKKLYELAQ

-223 MTWSDSVKAT
+223 MTWSDSIKAT

-337 YTTKDS
+337 YTMKPKALDMY
-343 SLNVFASLSADMQN
+343 ASLSTDMKK
-357 IVNEYKKGA
+357 IVDEYRMGA
-366 ASILSVWQ
+366 ASILDVWEH
-374 QLSKE
+374 LSKE
-379 INSLSAEQ
+379 LNHLSAEQ
-387 ADKLAEYF
+387 ADKLADFF
-395 ESTDGKSMEEALG
+395 ETKEGQTIESALG

-450 NDAEGYSLK
+450 NNAEGYSLK

-481 LANDEQGI
+481 LANDEQGF
-489 LKFKKIIIDIGE
+489 LAFKKTLLEIGN
-501 GLLSLIDKTGTL
+501 GLLTLIKYTGGL
-513 SSTIGALGGVATFL
+513 SSVIGKLGGLLLVTF
-527 FSAKIASGLS
+527 SGKISSGLS
-537 KIGSS
+537 NLVSGF
-542 IKASV
+542 KALKT
-547 EGMKAAGSTLQ
+547 GMDAATA
-558 SAIGILGI
+558 SA
-566 FVAALS
+566 AALQAAIS
-572 VVNGAI
+572 WIGVAIMAVSQVVGLINAY
-578 TKHKQAL
+578 KQAQ
-585 HEARIEAI
+585 HEARLEAI

-606 KSLATQYEK
+606 KTLAAQYEK
-615 LTPKTD
+615 LTPQTD

-637 KQDALAGLTEKTDE
+637 KKDALKDLKEGTEE
-651 YSEALKNLTQQEL
+651 YSKALKNLTEQEL
-664 NSAELQ
+664 ANAQLQ
-670 AALALRAA
+670 AVLAMRAA
-678 EGEVEASGDLPNDLN
+678 EDEVLASGNTDITLN
-693 TLTTYDNATD
+693 KYDAETLRALGIETKQTHTKRAGRHSAVRYEFAD
-703 FLTKVWNR
+703 FDGSKTADAYYENYQK
-711 LNSGGLGSN
+711 LNS
-720 YEKVMQLMVE
+720 YIEKI
-730 KGLAERNRSTNGV
+730 
-743 PYYTLVGMTNATNAE
+743 ATAYN
-758 GYYQNYKVLSDIIQ
+758 K
-772 KLADEYSAALRD
+772 ALRD
-784 GDTETAETI
+784 GNEKAAASLLAVAEI
-793 KLIAEKL
+793 LQKQ
-800 TTTRNKVAS
+800 RDKVSA
-809 VMETYEKTKA
+809 VMETYKQTKD
-819 SVDAIKEAQSNFNS
+819 SVDDIKEAQANLNK
-833 EVEKG
+833 EIDN
-838 STAAENLKE
+838 AEDPAKKLQE
-847 QYDKIKDALQGL
+847 QYNQIKDALQGL

-866 NEFENYRKSV
+866 NQFENYRKSV

-890 EEAIAAKKEAIAER
+890 EEAIAAKKEAIAAR

-913 DAEEAI
+913 DAAEAI

-1002 MHKQEEKNAQNI
+1002 LHMQEEKNAQNI

-1119 DYAKQSASSGA
+1119 DYAKQSAFTGA

-1144 GDLVESGDAAASEVN
+1144 GDLVESGDAAASKVN

-1221 DANFTPS
+1221 DAGFTPS
-1228 RDSWQKQFDSNSSSG
+1228 RDKGKESADRNYISGNKSEIGELNKQKY
-1243 GWGKDQPNTPEEPQN
+1243 
-1258 DKQNNRGGTG
+1258 
-1268 GSFSNRGGSGG
+1268 GST
-1279 IYDSGGVLHGLGGI
+1279 YDSGGVLHGLGGI
-1293 KATERDEMVLPPEIT
+1293 KATERDEMVLPPDIT

-1313 PQNTVAFKDFCS
+1313 PQNTVAFRDFCN

>member
-130 KNGATLLDNA
+130 KNKSSLLDNA

-357 IVNEYKKGA
+357 IVSEYKKGA

-481 LANDEQGI
+481 LANDEQGF
-489 LKFKKIIIDIGE
+489 LAFKKTLLDIGN
-501 GLLSLIDKTGTL
+501 GLLALIKYTGGLSSVIGKLGGLLLVTFSGKISTGLSNLVSGFKALKTGMDAATA
-513 SSTIGALGGVATFL
+513 SAAALQAAISWIGVAIMAV
-527 FSAKIASGLS
+527 SQVIGL
-537 KIGSS
+537 IN
-542 IKASV
+542 AY
-547 EGMKAAGSTLQ
+547 
-558 SAIGILGI
+558 
-566 FVAALS
+566 
-572 VVNGAI
+572 
-578 TKHKQAL
+578 KQAQ
-585 HEARIEAI
+585 HEARLEAI

-606 KSLATQYEK
+606 KALATQYEK
-615 LTPKTD
+615 LTPQTD

-637 KQDALAGLTEKTDE
+637 KKDALKDLKEGTEE
-651 YSEALKNLTQQEL
+651 YSKALKNLTEQEL
-664 NSAELQ
+664 ANAELKATLAMRAAKKEVEKSKDVRKILRTDGAFWDDDVSKKYFNLYDADSLKLFNVLKELGILSRITYDTREIHGVKMNSASGVMTGGFEEGKDAATLYRNYQKLEQNIQTLYSRYKQ
-670 AALALRAA
+670 AILDGDA
-678 EGEVEASGDLPNDLN
+678 E
-693 TLTTYDNATD
+693 
-703 FLTKVWNR
+703 
-711 LNSGGLGSN
+711 
-720 YEKVMQLMVE
+720 
-730 KGLAERNRSTNGV
+730 LAESLLDYIDRLQQAQDKVSEVMGT
-743 PYYTLVGMTNATNAE
+743 
-758 GYYQNYKVLSDIIQ
+758 YK
-772 KLADEYSAALRD
+772 
-784 GDTETAETI
+784 DT
-793 KLIAEKL
+793 KD
-800 TTTRNKVAS
+800 
-809 VMETYEKTKA
+809 
-819 SVDAIKEAQSNFNS
+819 SVDDIKEAQANLNK
-833 EVEKG
+833 EIDN
-838 STAAENLKE
+838 AEDPAKKLKE
-847 QYDKIKDALQGL
+847 QYNQIKDALQGL

-866 NEFENYRKSV
+866 NQFENYRKSV

-890 EEAIAAKKEAIAER
+890 EEAIAAKKEAIAAR

-1002 MHKQEEKNAQNI
+1002 LHKQEEKNAQNI

-1101 VGEILAAIASIKG
+1101 VIEILDAIARIQG
-1114 FNIYI
+1114 LGNTYA
-1119 DYAKQSASSGA
+1119 DYTKNTISSGA
-1130 ASPDDVVSSFWEKY
+1130 ASWGDIAGAFWEKY
-1144 GDLVESGDAAASEVN
+1144 GDRVEAGDPDAVEAN
-1159 RRLNNLNGYEHAFG
+1159 NRLNRINGSE
-1173 RESAMDE
+1173 R
-1180 TFNGEQYLFDNT
+1180 TFIPFSDMNGTYNGESYIYDTIGGL
-1192 TGSYYKK
+1192 YYKR
-1199 SDLIDNGDGT
+1199 SDVRFNGDGT
-1209 YTVPVGAEAKDY
+1209 YTVPVGAEALGFEESLEVKKGY
-1221 DANFTPS
+1221 
-1228 RDSWQKQFDSNSSSG
+1228 G
-1243 GWGKDQPNTPEEPQN
+1243 GGRNGGNQMGNA
-1258 DKQNNRGGTG
+1258 NNRV
-1268 GSFSNRGGSGG
+1268 NQL
-1279 IYDSGGVLHGLGGI
+1279 YDSGGVLHGLGGI

-1337 MPTRGNVITQN
+1337 MPIRGNVITQN

>member
-9 ELNSASAQDSIT
+9 ELNSASAQDSLL

-57 DAASKGSTNL
+57 DAASKGSADL

-76 PLTNLQKIEIN
+76 PLTNLQKTEIN

-93 LNALANAFNAT
+93 LNALSNAFRAT

-130 KNGATLLDNA
+130 KNKSSLLDNA

-189 LDDRISKKLYELAQ
+189 LDDRISNKLYELAQ

-322 ASGQQLGTAVKSLLA
+322 ASGQQLGTAVKSLLS
-337 YTTKDS
+337 YTMKPEA
-343 SLNVFASLSADMQN
+343 LNMYASLSTDMKK
-357 IVNEYKKGA
+357 IVDEYRMGA
-366 ASILSVWQ
+366 ASILDVWER
-374 QLSKE
+374 LSKE
-379 INSLSAEQ
+379 LNHLSAEQ
-387 ADKLAEYF
+387 ADKLADFF
-395 ESTDGKSMEEALG
+395 ETKEGQTIESALG

-481 LANDEQGI
+481 LANDEQGF
-489 LKFKKIIIDIGE
+489 LAFKKTLLDIGN
-501 GLLSLIDKTGTL
+501 GLLTLIKYTGGLSSVIGKLGGLLLVTFSGKISTGLSNLVSGFKALKTGMDAATA
-513 SSTIGALGGVATFL
+513 SAAALQAAISWIGVAIMAV
-527 FSAKIASGLS
+527 SQVIGL
-537 KIGSS
+537 IN
-542 IKASV
+542 AY
-547 EGMKAAGSTLQ
+547 
-558 SAIGILGI
+558 
-566 FVAALS
+566 
-572 VVNGAI
+572 
-578 TKHKQAL
+578 KQAQ
-585 HEARIEAI
+585 HEARLEAI

-606 KSLATQYEK
+606 KALAAQYEK
-615 LTPKTD
+615 LTPQTD

-637 KQDALAGLTEKTDE
+637 KKDALKDLKEGTEE
-651 YSEALKNLTQQEL
+651 YSKALKNLTEQEL
-664 NSAELQ
+664 ANAELKATLAMRAAKKEVEKSKDARNILTADGAFWDDDVSKKYFNLYDADSLKLFNVLKELGILSRITYDTREIQGVKMNSASGVMTGGFEEGKDAATLYRNYQKLEQNIQTLYSRYKQ
-670 AALALRAA
+670 AILDGDA
-678 EGEVEASGDLPNDLN
+678 E
-693 TLTTYDNATD
+693 
-703 FLTKVWNR
+703 
-711 LNSGGLGSN
+711 
-720 YEKVMQLMVE
+720 
-730 KGLAERNRSTNGV
+730 LAESLLDYIDRLQQAQDKVSEVMGT
-743 PYYTLVGMTNATNAE
+743 
-758 GYYQNYKVLSDIIQ
+758 YK
-772 KLADEYSAALRD
+772 
-784 GDTETAETI
+784 DT
-793 KLIAEKL
+793 KD
-800 TTTRNKVAS
+800 
-809 VMETYEKTKA
+809 
-819 SVDAIKEAQSNFNS
+819 SVDDIKEAQANLNK
-833 EVEKG
+833 EIDN
-838 STAAENLKE
+838 AEDPAKKLKE
-847 QYDKIKDALQGL
+847 QYDQIKDALQGL

-866 NEFENYRKSV
+866 NQFENYRKSV

-890 EEAIAAKKEAIAER
+890 EEAIAAKKEAIATR

-1002 MHKQEEKNAQNI
+1002 LHKQEEKNAENI

-1033 KNAENI
+1033 KNSENI

-1101 VGEILAAIASIKG
+1101 VIEILDAIARIQG
-1114 FNIYI
+1114 LGNTYA
-1119 DYAKQSASSGA
+1119 DYTKNTISSGA
-1130 ASPDDVVSSFWEKY
+1130 ASWGDIAGAFWEKY
-1144 GDLVESGDAAASEVN
+1144 GDRVEAGDPDAVEAN
-1159 RRLNNLNGYEHAFG
+1159 NRLNRINGSE
-1173 RESAMDE
+1173 R
-1180 TFNGEQYLFDNT
+1180 TFMPAPSMNRTYNGEAYIYDT
-1192 TGSYYKK
+1192 ITGSYYKA
-1199 SDLIDNGDGT
+1199 SDLRLTGDGS
-1209 YTVPVGAEAKDY
+1209 YTVPAGAEALGY
-1221 DANFTPS
+1221 QEELELRMNGAS
-1228 RDSWQKQFDSNSSSG
+1228 SSNGSSSG
-1243 GWGKDQPNTPEEPQN
+1243 GDTAH
-1258 DKQNNRGGTG
+1258 GGG
-1268 GSFSNRGGSGG
+1268 GRDTTVRK
-1279 IYDSGGVLHGLGGI
+1279 YDSGGVLHGLGGI

-1313 PQNTVAFKDFCS
+1313 PQNTVAFRDFCN

>member
-9 ELNSASAQDSIT
+9 ELNSASAQGSLA

-57 DAASKGSTNL
+57 DAASKGSANL

-87 GKLASQ
+87 GKLTSQ
-93 LNALANAFNAT
+93 LNALSNAFRAT

-113 NIRAVTKAVD
+113 NIREVSKAVN
-123 ENQQAVS
+123 ENQKAVS

-172 ETENRVIEIKRV
+172 ETENRIIEIKRV

-189 LDDRISKKLYELAQ
+189 LNDRISKKLYELAQ

-357 IVNEYKKGA
+357 IVGEYKKGA

-450 NDAEGYSLK
+450 NNAEGYSLK

-481 LANDEQGI
+481 LANDEQGF
-489 LKFKKIIIDIGE
+489 LAFKKTLLEIGN
-501 GLLSLIDKTGTL
+501 GLLTLIKYTGGL
-513 SSTIGALGGVATFL
+513 SSVIGKLGGLLLVTF
-527 FSAKIASGLS
+527 SGKISSGLS
-537 KIGSS
+537 NLVSGF
-542 IKASV
+542 KALKT
-547 EGMKAAGSTLQ
+547 GMDAATA
-558 SAIGILGI
+558 SA
-566 FVAALS
+566 AALQATIS
-572 VVNGAI
+572 WIGVAI
-578 TKHKQAL
+578 MAVSQVIGLINAYKQAQ
-585 HEARIEAI
+585 HEARLEAI

-606 KSLATQYEK
+606 KALAAQYEK
-615 LTPKTD
+615 LTPQTD

-637 KQDALAGLTEKTDE
+637 KKDALKDLKEGTEE
-651 YSEALKNLTQQEL
+651 YSEALKNLTEQEL
-664 NSAELQ
+664 ANAELKATLAMRAAKKEVEKSKDVRKILRTDGAFWDDDVSKKYFNLYDADSLKLFNVLKELGILSRITYDTREIQGVKMNSASGVMTGGFEEGKDAATLYRNYQKLEQNIQTLYSRYKQ
-670 AALALRAA
+670 AILDGDA
-678 EGEVEASGDLPNDLN
+678 E
-693 TLTTYDNATD
+693 
-703 FLTKVWNR
+703 
-711 LNSGGLGSN
+711 
-720 YEKVMQLMVE
+720 
-730 KGLAERNRSTNGV
+730 LAESLLDYIDRLQQAQDKVSEVMGT
-743 PYYTLVGMTNATNAE
+743 
-758 GYYQNYKVLSDIIQ
+758 YK
-772 KLADEYSAALRD
+772 
-784 GDTETAETI
+784 DT
-793 KLIAEKL
+793 KD
-800 TTTRNKVAS
+800 
-809 VMETYEKTKA
+809 
-819 SVDAIKEAQSNFNS
+819 SVDDIKEAQANLNK
-833 EVEKG
+833 EIDN
-838 STAAENLKE
+838 AEDPAKKLKE
-847 QYDKIKDALQGL
+847 QYDQIKDALQGL

-866 NEFENYRKSV
+866 NQFENYRKSV

-890 EEAIAAKKEAIAER
+890 EEAIAAKKEAIAAQ

-913 DAEEAI
+913 DAAEAI

-1002 MHKQEEKNAQNI
+1002 LHKQEEKNAQNI

-1022 KAIEALAEQER
+1022 KAVEALAEQER

-1062 AEIKGMLDAGKPMK
+1062 AEIKGMLDAGKPLK

-1101 VGEILAAIASIKG
+1101 VIEILDAIARIQG
-1114 FNIYI
+1114 LGNTYA
-1119 DYAKQSASSGA
+1119 DYTKNTISSGA
-1130 ASPDDVVSSFWEKY
+1130 ASWGDIAGAFWEKY
-1144 GDLVESGDAAASEVN
+1144 GDRVEAGDPDAVEAN
-1159 RRLNNLNGYEHAFG
+1159 NRLNRINGSE
-1173 RESAMDE
+1173 R
-1180 TFNGEQYLFDNT
+1180 TFIPSSDMNGTYNGESYIYDTIGGL
-1192 TGSYYKK
+1192 YYKR
-1199 SDLIDNGDGT
+1199 SDVRFNGDGT
-1209 YTVPVGAEAKDY
+1209 YTVPAGAEALGFEESLEVKKGY
-1221 DANFTPS
+1221 
-1228 RDSWQKQFDSNSSSG
+1228 G
-1243 GWGKDQPNTPEEPQN
+1243 GGRNGGNQMGNA
-1258 DKQNNRGGTG
+1258 NNRV
-1268 GSFSNRGGSGG
+1268 NQL
-1279 IYDSGGVLHGLGGI
+1279 YDSGGVLHGLGGI
-1293 KATERDEMVLPPEIT
+1293 KATERDEMVLPPDIT

-1313 PQNTVAFKDFCS
+1313 PQNTVAFRDFCN

>member
-9 ELNSASAQDSIT
+9 ELNSASAQDSLT

-50 NVLAKSF
+50 NALAKSF

-93 LNALANAFNAT
+93 LNALANAFRAT

-189 LDDRISKKLYELAQ
+189 LDDRISNKLYELAQ

-357 IVNEYKKGA
+357 IVSEYKKGA

-489 LKFKKIIIDIGE
+489 LAFKKWLLDIGN
-501 GLLSLIDKTGTL
+501 GILSLIDKTGSL
-513 SSTIGALGGVATFL
+513 SSTMVALAGVMTFL
-527 FSAKIASGLS
+527 FSAKIASGISNIAKGLVNV
-537 KIGSS
+537 
-542 IKASV
+542 AA
-547 EGMKAAGSTLQ
+547 GMKAAATGAVTLQ
-558 SAIGILGI
+558 
-566 FVAALS
+566 AALGWIGVAVAGIS
-572 VVNGAI
+572 LLVGYIRNY
-578 TKHKQAL
+578 KQEQ
-585 HEARIEAI
+585 HETRLEAI
-593 EAWDAISDNTQEL
+593 EAWDAISDNTKEL
-606 KSLATQYEK
+606 KALAAQYEK
-615 LTPKTD
+615 LTPETN
-621 EYYEVEQK
+621 EYYEVEK
-629 LVKLLSKD
+629 KIVNLLSKD
-637 KQDALAGLTEKTDE
+637 KKEALKDLKEGTKE
-651 YSEALKNLTQQEL
+651 YSDALKNLTQQEL
-664 NSAELQ
+664 DYAQLQ
-670 AALALRAA
+670 ADIAMKAA
-678 EGEVEASGDLPNDLN
+678 EKEVEEAVVS
-693 TLTTYDNATD
+693 
-703 FLTKVWNR
+703 
-711 LNSGGLGSN
+711 
-720 YEKVMQLMVE
+720 
-730 KGLAERNRSTNGV
+730 
-743 PYYTLVGMTNATNAE
+743 VGMGSLFTRLAGKGDFASLSGIDEEVGNYLKEQGVLEEFTKLVDPYKRATIWNGFKTAYTYKGSIAGFKE
-758 GYYQNYKVLSDIIQ
+758 GDDAQTLYENYVNLEKTIQ
-772 KLADEYSAALRD
+772 KISALYRKALTD
-784 GDTETAETI
+784 NNKE
-793 KLIAEKL
+793 LAEKL
-800 TTTRNKVAS
+800 YAVGKALLDQQGKVSA
-809 VMETYEKTKA
+809 VMETYKQTKD
-819 SVDAIKEAQSNFNS
+819 SVDGIKEAQSNLNK
-833 EVEKG
+833 EIDN
-838 STAAENLKE
+838 AEDPAKKLKE
-847 QYDKIKDALQGL
+847 QYNQIKDALQGL

-866 NEFENYRKSV
+866 NQFENYRKSV

-890 EEAIAAKKEAIAER
+890 EEAIAAKKEAIATR

-988 ILKAEKDIEDAIKA
+988 ILKAEEDIEDAIKA
-1002 MHKQEEKNAQNI
+1002 LHKQEEKNAEKI

-1022 KAIEALAEQER
+1022 KAIEALAEQEH

-1076 DIYDKINEWMAYYN
+1076 DIYDKINEWMVYYN

-1101 VGEILAAIASIKG
+1101 VIEILDAIARIQG
-1114 FNIYI
+1114 LGNTYA
-1119 DYAKQSASSGA
+1119 DYTKNTVSSGA
-1130 ASPDDVVSSFWEKY
+1130 ASWGDIAGAFWEKY
-1144 GDLVESGDAAASEVN
+1144 GDRVEAGDPDAVEAN
-1159 RRLNNLNGYEHAFG
+1159 NRLNRINGGE
-1173 RESAMDE
+1173 R
-1180 TFNGEQYLFDNT
+1180 TFTPAPNMNRTYNGEAYIFDT
-1192 TGSYYKK
+1192 ITGSYYKA
-1199 SDLIDNGDGT
+1199 SDLRMTGDGS
-1209 YTVPVGAEAKDY
+1209 YTVPAGAEALGY
-1221 DANFTPS
+1221 QEGLELRMNGASSGNGS
-1228 RDSWQKQFDSNSSSG
+1228 SNSGGNTAHGGGGKYTTSS
-1243 GWGKDQPNTPEEPQN
+1243 
-1258 DKQNNRGGTG
+1258 
-1268 GSFSNRGGSGG
+1268 

-1313 PQNTVAFKDFCS
+1313 PQNTVAFRDFCN